1 MQILVPDVNGLTGE
15 QFVALQQ
22 AKKNAGIEGP
32 IEVTDRA
39 TPGNKFTVGAFGAPG
54 TWSLD
59 QLDRA
64 ARTEDRSQNSHGF
77 EDIFDGTELHL
88 DIETYSTVDLKK
100 NTVYRYVE
108 DEHWMILVCSWC
120 IGQGEIHTAYG
131 HEEIS
136 GIPGLFDPTVKKI
149 AHNSDFERINFSAL
163 KGLPVGTYIDPEE
176 YIDTAVLASLWG
188 YPRSLKGFC
197 KVVGGEA
204 KDEAGGRLIN
214 MFSVPNRKGGRTL
227 PEERPADWEA
237 YVEYNRQDVI
247 SMRDNIYRLGKGFPS
262 AEEYEAWITA
272 TRINDRGIKIDTALA
287 GAAHRQYEANKNGD
301 LARVKEI
308 TGLDNPN
315 SVQQFKGW
323 LADQGFEMESID
335 KAHVAELLERDDLPE
350 EVREAVERKQLAALS
365 AATKYVIAQGSTNSD
380 GRLRGTIKYSN
391 ANTGRMCLT
400 GDHEV
405 LTPDGWVR
413 IEDWSGG
420 RIATW
425 NPTGEQIAFSEA
437 KAVHFPYSGEMIHI
451 DSTRI
456 HQISTPDH
464 DMPIRE
470 RDGSIEKVPVSE
482 LEGKRFFHYIRGSR
496 RVTTKV
502 RDDDLRVLLMV
513 QADGTYPADGG
524 VRLAFRKQR
533 KVERCRRLLRGAEL
547 VYVERKD
554 HKTGYTRFTIRAQ
567 DCPLW
572 LLMFKDK
579 TFGPWIFDSN
589 PSIFFEELVFW
600 DGSWAS
606 SGANSAQ
613 YYSTNKTNIDLVQ
626 AFAHLSGMYCRVHQK
641 RVDSRNPNWTPL
653 WIANLWFSPGPGTEF
668 RNGNGRNKWS
678 TSEYSGLVHCA
689 RTTTGFFLVR
699 REGSV
704 WVTGNSG
711 TVLSP
716 HNLPRDHF
724 TDSEGAHDTEAEQAA
739 IDKLLAGVHVGSEDL
754 KKLVRPLLVG
764 PFTVSDYSAIEA
776 RLTAWAAGEDSVL
789 ESFRNGE
796 DIYVATAERMGGAKA
811 GFDRQRGKSAT
822 LGCIAEGSLVL
833 TDRGLVPIE
842 NVGVADKVWDGV
854 EFVRHEGVI
863 YKGQKEVMHYDGL
876 TATPDHKVWASFE
889 GEPRTVRLDYAASC
903 GARLVRTRSGRAPV
917 RMGEDH
923 QSGSSIHPEGLA
935 HADDADRMH
944 WVRTTA
950 VVEPGEPATGPLEGL
965 PVVQQSTRAP
975 EVPGSNPHRG
985 QTAVHESSR
994 SELEALRSEG
1004 NHLRLPFGYRSGA
1017 LDSGEPGGTA
1027 AEARTRSCGQRQR
1040 LCSWESPLGD
1050 ARAEYGQP
1058 ADYDSGRVSTRGL
1071 ALRGGSS
1078 AEEDST
1084 GVLPRTDH
1092 RASASCGE
1100 GKAQELARNRTTVAV
1115 YDIVNAGP
1123 RHRFTVSDVLVHNCG
1138 FGGGAGALLNL
1149 GGAKIYPKGTPDDV
1163 IWKGLTSLVE
1173 TWRVAHPHIVS
1184 WWKQVHT
1191 AFDKGGPASRRI
1203 PVDIEIVGNDRY
1215 VWLPSGRALVYHNC
1229 RREYVQPKDR
1239 NGKPLPYRRR
1249 AWVCDAVVGN
1259 GTQRRIVGGPTQVEN
1274 IIQAIGRDLLTHA
1287 LVNVERAGF
1296 RTVTHVHD
1304 EIVTETTGG
1313 LTVERLSSLMCDLPD
1328 WAEGLPVEAAG
1339 YTTQR
1344 YRKD

>member
-22 AKKNAGIEGP
+22 AKKDAGIVGP

-39 TPGNKFTVGAFGAPG
+39 TPGNRFTVGAFGAPG
-54 TWSLD
+54 TWTLD

-64 ARTEDRSQNSHGF
+64 ARTEGRSQNSYGF
-77 EDIFDGTELHL
+77 EDIFDGSELHL
-88 DIETYSTVDLKK
+88 DIETYSRVDLKK

-108 DEHWMILVCSWC
+108 DEEWMILICSWC

-136 GIPGLFDPTVKKI
+136 GIPGLFDPSVKKI

-163 KGLPVGTYIDPEE
+163 KGLPVGTYINPEE

-227 PEERPADWEA
+227 PEERPADWDA

-287 GAAHRQYEANKNGD
+287 GAAHRQYEANKKAD

-335 KAHVAELLERDDLPE
+335 KAHVAELLEREDLPD

-380 GRLRGTIKYSN
+380 GRIRGTIKYAY
-391 ANTGRMCLT
+391 ANT
-400 GDHEV
+400 
-405 LTPDGWVR
+405 
-413 IEDWSGG
+413 
-420 RIATW
+420 A
-425 NPTGEQIAFSEA
+425 
-437 KAVHFPYSGEMIHI
+437 
-451 DSTRI
+451 
-456 HQISTPDH
+456 
-464 DMPIRE
+464 
-470 RDGSIEKVPVSE
+470 
-482 LEGKRFFHYIRGSR
+482 RF
-496 RVTTKV
+496 
-502 RDDDLRVLLMV
+502 
-513 QADGTYPADGG
+513 
-524 VRLAFRKQR
+524 
-533 KVERCRRLLRGAEL
+533 
-547 VYVERKD
+547 
-554 HKTGYTRFTIRAQ
+554 
-567 DCPLW
+567 
-572 LLMFKDK
+572 
-579 TFGPWIFDSN
+579 
-589 PSIFFEELVFW
+589 
-600 DGSWAS
+600 
-606 SGANSAQ
+606 SGA
-613 YYSTNKTNIDLVQ
+613 
-626 AFAHLSGMYCRVHQK
+626 
-641 RVDSRNPNWTPL
+641 
-653 WIANLWFSPGPGTEF
+653 
-668 RNGNGRNKWS
+668 
-678 TSEYSGLVHCA
+678 
-689 RTTTGFFLVR
+689 
-699 REGSV
+699 
-704 WVTGNSG
+704 
-711 TVLSP
+711 VLSP

-724 TDSEGAHDTEAEQAA
+724 TDAEGEHDTGAEQAA
-739 IDKLLAGVHVGSEDL
+739 IDRLLAGVHVGSEDL
-754 KKLVRPLLVG
+754 KKLVRPLLMG

-796 DIYVATAERMGGAKA
+796 DIYVATAERMGGVKA

-822 LGCIAEGSLVL
+822 LG
-833 TDRGLVPIE
+833 
-842 NVGVADKVWDGV
+842 
-854 EFVRHEGVI
+854 
-863 YKGQKEVMHYDGL
+863 
-876 TATPDHKVWASFE
+876 
-889 GEPRTVRLDYAASC
+889 
-903 GARLVRTRSGRAPV
+903 
-917 RMGEDH
+917 
-923 QSGSSIHPEGLA
+923 
-935 HADDADRMH
+935 
-944 WVRTTA
+944 
-950 VVEPGEPATGPLEGL
+950 
-965 PVVQQSTRAP
+965 
-975 EVPGSNPHRG
+975 
-985 QTAVHESSR
+985 
-994 SELEALRSEG
+994 
-1004 NHLRLPFGYRSGA
+1004 
-1017 LDSGEPGGTA
+1017 
-1027 AEARTRSCGQRQR
+1027 
-1040 LCSWESPLGD
+1040 
-1050 ARAEYGQP
+1050 
-1058 ADYDSGRVSTRGL
+1058 
-1071 ALRGGSS
+1071 
-1078 AEEDST
+1078 
-1084 GVLPRTDH
+1084 
-1092 RASASCGE
+1092 
-1100 GKAQELARNRTTVAV
+1100 
-1115 YDIVNAGP
+1115 
-1123 RHRFTVSDVLVHNCG
+1123 CG

-1149 GGAKIYPKGTPDDV
+1149 GGAKIYPKGTPDEV

-1191 AFDKGGPASRRI
+1191 AFNKGGPASRRI
-1203 PVDIEIVGNDRY
+1203 PVDVEIVGNDRY

-1229 RREYVQPKDR
+1229 HREYVQPKDR

>member
-1 MQILVPDVNGLTGE
+1 MQILVPDVNSLTGE

-22 AKKNAGIEGP
+22 AKKGAGIEGP

-39 TPGNKFTVGAFGAPG
+39 TPGNRFTVGAFGAPG
-54 TWSLD
+54 TWALD

-64 ARTEDRSQNSHGF
+64 ARTEGRSQNSYGF
-77 EDIFDGTELHL
+77 EGIFDGTELHL

-108 DEHWMILVCSWC
+108 DEHWMILICSWC

-131 HEEIS
+131 HKEIKA
-136 GIPGLFDPTVKKI
+136 IPGLFDPAVKKI

-197 KVVGGEA
+197 KTVGGEA

-227 PEERPADWEA
+227 PEERPADWDA

-287 GAAHRQYEANKNGD
+287 GAAHRQYEANKKED

-323 LADQGFEMESID
+323 LAAQGLEMESID
-335 KAHVAELLERDDLPE
+335 KAHVAELLERDDLPD

-391 ANTGRMCLT
+391 ANTGRMT
-400 GDHEV
+400 G
-405 LTPDGWVR
+405 
-413 IEDWSGG
+413 
-420 RIATW
+420 
-425 NPTGEQIAFSEA
+425 
-437 KAVHFPYSGEMIHI
+437 
-451 DSTRI
+451 
-456 HQISTPDH
+456 
-464 DMPIRE
+464 
-470 RDGSIEKVPVSE
+470 
-482 LEGKRFFHYIRGSR
+482 
-496 RVTTKV
+496 VT
-502 RDDDLRVLLMV
+502 
-513 QADGTYPADGG
+513 
-524 VRLAFRKQR
+524 
-533 KVERCRRLLRGAEL
+533 
-547 VYVERKD
+547 
-554 HKTGYTRFTIRAQ
+554 
-567 DCPLW
+567 
-572 LLMFKDK
+572 
-579 TFGPWIFDSN
+579 
-589 PSIFFEELVFW
+589 
-600 DGSWAS
+600 
-606 SGANSAQ
+606 
-613 YYSTNKTNIDLVQ
+613 
-626 AFAHLSGMYCRVHQK
+626 
-641 RVDSRNPNWTPL
+641 
-653 WIANLWFSPGPGTEF
+653 
-668 RNGNGRNKWS
+668 
-678 TSEYSGLVHCA
+678 
-689 RTTTGFFLVR
+689 
-699 REGSV
+699 
-704 WVTGNSG
+704 
-711 TVLSP
+711 LSP

-724 TDSEGAHDTEAEQAA
+724 TDSDGEHDTEAEQTA

-822 LGCIAEGSLVL
+822 LGC
-833 TDRGLVPIE
+833 
-842 NVGVADKVWDGV
+842 
-854 EFVRHEGVI
+854 
-863 YKGQKEVMHYDGL
+863 
-876 TATPDHKVWASFE
+876 
-889 GEPRTVRLDYAASC
+889 
-903 GARLVRTRSGRAPV
+903 
-917 RMGEDH
+917 
-923 QSGSSIHPEGLA
+923 
-935 HADDADRMH
+935 
-944 WVRTTA
+944 
-950 VVEPGEPATGPLEGL
+950 
-965 PVVQQSTRAP
+965 
-975 EVPGSNPHRG
+975 
-985 QTAVHESSR
+985 
-994 SELEALRSEG
+994 
-1004 NHLRLPFGYRSGA
+1004 
-1017 LDSGEPGGTA
+1017 
-1027 AEARTRSCGQRQR
+1027 
-1040 LCSWESPLGD
+1040 
-1050 ARAEYGQP
+1050 
-1058 ADYDSGRVSTRGL
+1058 
-1071 ALRGGSS
+1071 
-1078 AEEDST
+1078 
-1084 GVLPRTDH
+1084 
-1092 RASASCGE
+1092 
-1100 GKAQELARNRTTVAV
+1100 
-1115 YDIVNAGP
+1115 
-1123 RHRFTVSDVLVHNCG
+1123 G

-1203 PVDIEIVGNDRY
+1203 PVDVEIVGNDRY

>member
-1 MQILVPDVNGLTGE
+1 MQIQVPDVNGLTGE
-15 QFVALQQ
+15 QFIALQQ
-22 AKKNAGIEGP
+22 AKKDAGIKGP

-39 TPGNKFTVGAFGAPG
+39 TPGNRFTVGAFGAPG
-54 TWSLD
+54 TWSLE

-64 ARTEDRSQNSHGF
+64 ARTEGRSQNSYGF

-108 DEHWMILVCSWC
+108 DEHWMILICSWC
-120 IGQGEIHTAYG
+120 IGRGEIHTAYG
-131 HEEIS
+131 HEEVS
-136 GIPGLFDPTVKKI
+136 GIPGLFDPAVKKI

-227 PEERPADWEA
+227 PEERPADWDA

-247 SMRDNIYRLGKGFPS
+247 SMRNNIYRLGKGFPS

-287 GAAHRQYEANKNGD
+287 GAAHRQYETNKKRD

-315 SVQQFKGW
+315 SVQQFKSW
-323 LADQGFEMESID
+323 LAEQGVEMESID

-391 ANTGRMCLT
+391 ANTGRMT
-400 GDHEV
+400 G
-405 LTPDGWVR
+405 
-413 IEDWSGG
+413 
-420 RIATW
+420 
-425 NPTGEQIAFSEA
+425 
-437 KAVHFPYSGEMIHI
+437 
-451 DSTRI
+451 
-456 HQISTPDH
+456 
-464 DMPIRE
+464 
-470 RDGSIEKVPVSE
+470 
-482 LEGKRFFHYIRGSR
+482 
-496 RVTTKV
+496 VT
-502 RDDDLRVLLMV
+502 
-513 QADGTYPADGG
+513 
-524 VRLAFRKQR
+524 
-533 KVERCRRLLRGAEL
+533 
-547 VYVERKD
+547 
-554 HKTGYTRFTIRAQ
+554 
-567 DCPLW
+567 
-572 LLMFKDK
+572 
-579 TFGPWIFDSN
+579 
-589 PSIFFEELVFW
+589 
-600 DGSWAS
+600 
-606 SGANSAQ
+606 
-613 YYSTNKTNIDLVQ
+613 
-626 AFAHLSGMYCRVHQK
+626 
-641 RVDSRNPNWTPL
+641 
-653 WIANLWFSPGPGTEF
+653 
-668 RNGNGRNKWS
+668 
-678 TSEYSGLVHCA
+678 
-689 RTTTGFFLVR
+689 
-699 REGSV
+699 
-704 WVTGNSG
+704 
-711 TVLSP
+711 LSP
-716 HNLPRDHF
+716 HNLRRDHF
-724 TDSEGAHDTEAEQAA
+724 TDAEGEHDTEAEQVA

-789 ESFRNGE
+789 ESFRKGE
-796 DIYVATAERMGGAKA
+796 DIYVATAERMGGEKA

-822 LGCIAEGSLVL
+822 LG
-833 TDRGLVPIE
+833 
-842 NVGVADKVWDGV
+842 
-854 EFVRHEGVI
+854 
-863 YKGQKEVMHYDGL
+863 
-876 TATPDHKVWASFE
+876 
-889 GEPRTVRLDYAASC
+889 
-903 GARLVRTRSGRAPV
+903 
-917 RMGEDH
+917 
-923 QSGSSIHPEGLA
+923 
-935 HADDADRMH
+935 
-944 WVRTTA
+944 
-950 VVEPGEPATGPLEGL
+950 
-965 PVVQQSTRAP
+965 
-975 EVPGSNPHRG
+975 
-985 QTAVHESSR
+985 
-994 SELEALRSEG
+994 
-1004 NHLRLPFGYRSGA
+1004 
-1017 LDSGEPGGTA
+1017 
-1027 AEARTRSCGQRQR
+1027 
-1040 LCSWESPLGD
+1040 
-1050 ARAEYGQP
+1050 
-1058 ADYDSGRVSTRGL
+1058 
-1071 ALRGGSS
+1071 
-1078 AEEDST
+1078 
-1084 GVLPRTDH
+1084 
-1092 RASASCGE
+1092 
-1100 GKAQELARNRTTVAV
+1100 
-1115 YDIVNAGP
+1115 
-1123 RHRFTVSDVLVHNCG
+1123 CG

-1163 IWKGLTSLVE
+1163 IWEGLTSLVE

-1203 PVDIEIVGNDRY
+1203 PVDVEIVGNDRY

>member
-15 QFVALQQ
+15 QFVVLQQ
-22 AKKNAGIEGP
+22 AKKDAGIEGP
-32 IEVTDRA
+32 IEVTERA
-39 TPGNKFTVGAFGAPG
+39 TPGNRFTAGAFGAPG
-54 TWSLD
+54 TWTLD

-64 ARTEDRSQNSHGF
+64 ARTEGRSQNSYGF
-77 EDIFDGTELHL
+77 ESIFDGTELHL

-108 DEHWMILVCSWC
+108 DEEWMILICSWC

-131 HEEIS
+131 HEEIKA
-136 GIPGLFDPTVKKI
+136 IPGLFDPAVKKI

-227 PEERPADWEA
+227 PEERPSDWDA

-262 AEEYEAWITA
+262 AEEYEAWVTA

-287 GAAHRQYEANKNGD
+287 GAAHRQYEANKKRD

-335 KAHVAELLERDDLPE
+335 KAHVAELLERDDLPD

-365 AATKYVIAQGSTNSD
+365 AATKYVIARGSTNSD
-380 GRLRGTIKYSN
+380 SRLRGTIKYSN
-391 ANTGRMCLT
+391 ANTGRMT
-400 GDHEV
+400 GV
-405 LTPDGWVR
+405 TL
-413 IEDWSGG
+413 
-420 RIATW
+420 
-425 NPTGEQIAFSEA
+425 
-437 KAVHFPYSGEMIHI
+437 
-451 DSTRI
+451 
-456 HQISTPDH
+456 
-464 DMPIRE
+464 
-470 RDGSIEKVPVSE
+470 SI
-482 LEGKRFFHYIRGSR
+482 
-496 RVTTKV
+496 
-502 RDDDLRVLLMV
+502 
-513 QADGTYPADGG
+513 Q
-524 VRLAFRKQR
+524 
-533 KVERCRRLLRGAEL
+533 
-547 VYVERKD
+547 
-554 HKTGYTRFTIRAQ
+554 
-567 DCPLW
+567 
-572 LLMFKDK
+572 
-579 TFGPWIFDSN
+579 
-589 PSIFFEELVFW
+589 
-600 DGSWAS
+600 
-606 SGANSAQ
+606 
-613 YYSTNKTNIDLVQ
+613 
-626 AFAHLSGMYCRVHQK
+626 
-641 RVDSRNPNWTPL
+641 
-653 WIANLWFSPGPGTEF
+653 
-668 RNGNGRNKWS
+668 
-678 TSEYSGLVHCA
+678 
-689 RTTTGFFLVR
+689 
-699 REGSV
+699 
-704 WVTGNSG
+704 
-711 TVLSP
+711 
-716 HNLPRDHF
+716 NLPRDHF
-724 TDSEGAHDTEAEQAA
+724 TDSEGEHDTEAEQAA

-863 YKGQKEVMHYDGL
+863 YKGQKEVMHYGGL

-889 GEPRTVRLDYAASC
+889 GEPRAVRLDYAASC
-903 GARLVRTRSGRAPV
+903 GARLIRTGSSRAPV
-917 RMGEDH
+917 RLGEDH
-923 QSGSSIHPEGLA
+923 QPGGALHPEGLA
-935 HADDADRMH
+935 HTDDADRVH
-944 WVRTTA
+944 RVRTTA
-950 VVEPGEPATGPLEGL
+950 VVEPGKPALGQLEGL

-975 EVPGSNPHRG
+975 EVPGSNPNRS
-985 QTAVHESSR
+985 QAEVHKPPR
-994 SELEALRSEG
+994 PELETLRSTW
-1004 NHLRLPFGYRSGA
+1004 NHLRFPLGDSGWT
-1017 LDSGEPGGTA
+1017 LDSGEFRRASTK
-1027 AEARTRSCGQRQR
+1027 ARAGSRGQQQGI
-1040 LCSWESPLGD
+1040 CSGEPSMGD
-1050 ARAEYGQP
+1050 ALAEHGQQAEYR
-1058 ADYDSGRVSTRGL
+1058 SGGVPTRGL
-1071 ALRGGSS
+1071 ALCGGRS
-1078 AEEDST
+1078 AEEDSP
-1084 GVLPRTDH
+1084 GVLPRGDH
-1092 RASASCGE
+1092 RACTTCGE
-1100 GKAQELARNRTTVAV
+1100 GETQELENDRTTVAV
-1115 YDIVNAGP
+1115 YDILNAGP

-1149 GGAKIYPKGTPDDV
+1149 GGAKIYPKGTPDEV
-1163 IWKGLTSLVE
+1163 IWEGLTSLVE

-1203 PVDIEIVGNDRY
+1203 PVDVEIVGNDRY

>member
-1 MQILVPDVNGLTGE
+1 MQILIPDINSLTGE

-22 AKKNAGIEGP
+22 AKKDAGVEGP

-39 TPGNKFTVGAFGAPG
+39 TPGNRFTVGAFGAPG
-54 TWSLD
+54 TWSLN

-64 ARTEDRSQNSHGF
+64 ARTEGRSQNPYGF

-108 DEHWMILVCSWC
+108 DEHWMILICSWC

-131 HEEIS
+131 HEEIKA
-136 GIPGLFDPTVKKI
+136 IPGLFNPAVKKI

-227 PEERPADWEA
+227 PEERPADWDA

-262 AEEYEAWITA
+262 AEEYEAWITV

-287 GAAHRQYEANKNGD
+287 GAAHRQYEANKKED

-323 LADQGFEMESID
+323 LATQGFEMESID
-335 KAHVAELLERDDLPE
+335 KAHVAELLERDDLPD

-391 ANTGRMCLT
+391 ANTGRMT
-400 GDHEV
+400 G
-405 LTPDGWVR
+405 
-413 IEDWSGG
+413 
-420 RIATW
+420 
-425 NPTGEQIAFSEA
+425 
-437 KAVHFPYSGEMIHI
+437 
-451 DSTRI
+451 
-456 HQISTPDH
+456 
-464 DMPIRE
+464 
-470 RDGSIEKVPVSE
+470 
-482 LEGKRFFHYIRGSR
+482 
-496 RVTTKV
+496 VT
-502 RDDDLRVLLMV
+502 
-513 QADGTYPADGG
+513 
-524 VRLAFRKQR
+524 
-533 KVERCRRLLRGAEL
+533 
-547 VYVERKD
+547 
-554 HKTGYTRFTIRAQ
+554 
-567 DCPLW
+567 
-572 LLMFKDK
+572 
-579 TFGPWIFDSN
+579 
-589 PSIFFEELVFW
+589 
-600 DGSWAS
+600 
-606 SGANSAQ
+606 
-613 YYSTNKTNIDLVQ
+613 
-626 AFAHLSGMYCRVHQK
+626 
-641 RVDSRNPNWTPL
+641 
-653 WIANLWFSPGPGTEF
+653 
-668 RNGNGRNKWS
+668 
-678 TSEYSGLVHCA
+678 
-689 RTTTGFFLVR
+689 
-699 REGSV
+699 
-704 WVTGNSG
+704 
-711 TVLSP
+711 LSP

-724 TDSEGAHDTEAEQAA
+724 TDAEGEHDTEAEQAA

-754 KKLVRPLLVG
+754 KKLVRPLLIG

-776 RLTAWAAGEDSVL
+776 RLTAWAAGEDEVL
-789 ESFRNGE
+789 DAFREGK
-796 DIYVATAERMGGAKA
+796 DIYVATAERMGGEKA
-811 GFDRQRGKSAT
+811 GFDRQRGKAAT
-822 LGCIAEGSLVL
+822 LG
-833 TDRGLVPIE
+833 
-842 NVGVADKVWDGV
+842 
-854 EFVRHEGVI
+854 
-863 YKGQKEVMHYDGL
+863 
-876 TATPDHKVWASFE
+876 
-889 GEPRTVRLDYAASC
+889 
-903 GARLVRTRSGRAPV
+903 
-917 RMGEDH
+917 
-923 QSGSSIHPEGLA
+923 
-935 HADDADRMH
+935 
-944 WVRTTA
+944 
-950 VVEPGEPATGPLEGL
+950 
-965 PVVQQSTRAP
+965 
-975 EVPGSNPHRG
+975 
-985 QTAVHESSR
+985 
-994 SELEALRSEG
+994 
-1004 NHLRLPFGYRSGA
+1004 
-1017 LDSGEPGGTA
+1017 
-1027 AEARTRSCGQRQR
+1027 
-1040 LCSWESPLGD
+1040 
-1050 ARAEYGQP
+1050 
-1058 ADYDSGRVSTRGL
+1058 
-1071 ALRGGSS
+1071 
-1078 AEEDST
+1078 
-1084 GVLPRTDH
+1084 
-1092 RASASCGE
+1092 
-1100 GKAQELARNRTTVAV
+1100 
-1115 YDIVNAGP
+1115 
-1123 RHRFTVSDVLVHNCG
+1123 CG

-1163 IWKGLTSLVE
+1163 IWAGLTSLVE

-1191 AFDKGGPASRRI
+1191 AFDRGGPASRRI
-1203 PVDIEIVGNDRY
+1203 PVDVEIVGNDRY

-1304 EIVTETTGG
+1304 EIVTETTSG

>member
-1 MQILVPDVNGLTGE
+1 MQILVPDVNSLTGE

-22 AKKNAGIEGP
+22 AKKDAGIESP
-32 IEVTDRA
+32 IEVTNRA
-39 TPGNKFTVGAFGAPG
+39 APGNRFTVGAFGAPG
-54 TWSLD
+54 TWMLD

-64 ARTEDRSQNSHGF
+64 ARTEGRSSGTYGF

-108 DEHWMILVCSWC
+108 DEHWMILICSWC

-136 GIPGLFDPTVKKI
+136 GIPGLFDPAVKKI
-149 AHNSDFERINFSAL
+149 AHNSDFERINFSTL

-227 PEERPADWEA
+227 PEERPADWDA

-272 TRINDRGIKIDTALA
+272 TRINDRGIKIDTVLA
-287 GAAHRQYEANKNGD
+287 GAAHRQYEANKKKD

-323 LADQGFEMESID
+323 LADRGFEMESID
-335 KAHVAELLERDDLPE
+335 KAHVAELLERDDLPD
-350 EVREAVERKQLAALS
+350 EVREAVERKQLAAMS

-391 ANTGRMCLT
+391 ANTGRMT
-400 GDHEV
+400 G
-405 LTPDGWVR
+405 
-413 IEDWSGG
+413 
-420 RIATW
+420 
-425 NPTGEQIAFSEA
+425 
-437 KAVHFPYSGEMIHI
+437 
-451 DSTRI
+451 
-456 HQISTPDH
+456 
-464 DMPIRE
+464 
-470 RDGSIEKVPVSE
+470 
-482 LEGKRFFHYIRGSR
+482 
-496 RVTTKV
+496 VT
-502 RDDDLRVLLMV
+502 
-513 QADGTYPADGG
+513 
-524 VRLAFRKQR
+524 
-533 KVERCRRLLRGAEL
+533 
-547 VYVERKD
+547 
-554 HKTGYTRFTIRAQ
+554 
-567 DCPLW
+567 
-572 LLMFKDK
+572 
-579 TFGPWIFDSN
+579 
-589 PSIFFEELVFW
+589 
-600 DGSWAS
+600 
-606 SGANSAQ
+606 
-613 YYSTNKTNIDLVQ
+613 
-626 AFAHLSGMYCRVHQK
+626 
-641 RVDSRNPNWTPL
+641 
-653 WIANLWFSPGPGTEF
+653 
-668 RNGNGRNKWS
+668 
-678 TSEYSGLVHCA
+678 
-689 RTTTGFFLVR
+689 
-699 REGSV
+699 
-704 WVTGNSG
+704 
-711 TVLSP
+711 LSP

-724 TDSEGAHDTEAEQAA
+724 TDAEGEHDTEAEQVA

-776 RLTAWAAGEDSVL
+776 RLTAWAAGEDEVL
-789 ESFRNGE
+789 DAFREGK
-796 DIYVATAERMGGAKA
+796 DIYVATAERMGGEKA
-811 GFDRQRGKSAT
+811 GFDRQRGKAAT
-822 LGCIAEGSLVL
+822 LG
-833 TDRGLVPIE
+833 
-842 NVGVADKVWDGV
+842 
-854 EFVRHEGVI
+854 
-863 YKGQKEVMHYDGL
+863 
-876 TATPDHKVWASFE
+876 
-889 GEPRTVRLDYAASC
+889 
-903 GARLVRTRSGRAPV
+903 
-917 RMGEDH
+917 
-923 QSGSSIHPEGLA
+923 
-935 HADDADRMH
+935 
-944 WVRTTA
+944 
-950 VVEPGEPATGPLEGL
+950 
-965 PVVQQSTRAP
+965 
-975 EVPGSNPHRG
+975 
-985 QTAVHESSR
+985 
-994 SELEALRSEG
+994 
-1004 NHLRLPFGYRSGA
+1004 
-1017 LDSGEPGGTA
+1017 
-1027 AEARTRSCGQRQR
+1027 
-1040 LCSWESPLGD
+1040 
-1050 ARAEYGQP
+1050 
-1058 ADYDSGRVSTRGL
+1058 
-1071 ALRGGSS
+1071 
-1078 AEEDST
+1078 
-1084 GVLPRTDH
+1084 
-1092 RASASCGE
+1092 
-1100 GKAQELARNRTTVAV
+1100 
-1115 YDIVNAGP
+1115 
-1123 RHRFTVSDVLVHNCG
+1123 CG

-1149 GGAKIYPKGTPDDV
+1149 GGAKIYPKCTPEDV
-1163 IWKGLTSLVE
+1163 IWEGLTSLVE

-1191 AFDKGGPASRRI
+1191 AFDKGGPASQRI
-1203 PVDIEIVGNDRY
+1203 PVDVEIVGNDRY

>member
-15 QFVALQQ
+15 QFVELQQ
-22 AKKNAGIEGP
+22 AKKEAGIEGP
-32 IEVTDRA
+32 IEVTERV
-39 TPGNKFTVGAFGAPG
+39 TPGNRFTVGAFGAPG
-54 TWSLD
+54 TWMLD

-64 ARTEDRSQNSHGF
+64 ARTEGRSQNSYGF

-108 DEHWMILVCSWC
+108 DEHWMILICSWC

-136 GIPGLFDPTVKKI
+136 GIPGLFDPAVKKI

-227 PEERPADWEA
+227 PEERPADWDA

-287 GAAHRQYEANKNGD
+287 GAAHRQYEANKKKD

-308 TGLDNPN
+308 TGLANPN

-335 KAHVAELLERDDLPE
+335 KAHVAELLERDDLPD

-391 ANTGRMCLT
+391 ANTGRMT
-400 GDHEV
+400 G
-405 LTPDGWVR
+405 
-413 IEDWSGG
+413 
-420 RIATW
+420 
-425 NPTGEQIAFSEA
+425 
-437 KAVHFPYSGEMIHI
+437 
-451 DSTRI
+451 
-456 HQISTPDH
+456 
-464 DMPIRE
+464 
-470 RDGSIEKVPVSE
+470 
-482 LEGKRFFHYIRGSR
+482 
-496 RVTTKV
+496 VT
-502 RDDDLRVLLMV
+502 
-513 QADGTYPADGG
+513 
-524 VRLAFRKQR
+524 
-533 KVERCRRLLRGAEL
+533 
-547 VYVERKD
+547 
-554 HKTGYTRFTIRAQ
+554 
-567 DCPLW
+567 
-572 LLMFKDK
+572 
-579 TFGPWIFDSN
+579 
-589 PSIFFEELVFW
+589 
-600 DGSWAS
+600 
-606 SGANSAQ
+606 
-613 YYSTNKTNIDLVQ
+613 
-626 AFAHLSGMYCRVHQK
+626 
-641 RVDSRNPNWTPL
+641 
-653 WIANLWFSPGPGTEF
+653 
-668 RNGNGRNKWS
+668 
-678 TSEYSGLVHCA
+678 
-689 RTTTGFFLVR
+689 
-699 REGSV
+699 
-704 WVTGNSG
+704 
-711 TVLSP
+711 LSP

-724 TDSEGAHDTEAEQAA
+724 TDTEGEHDTEAEQAA

-754 KKLVRPLLVG
+754 KKLVRPLLMG

-796 DIYVATAERMGGAKA
+796 DIYVATAERMGGEKA

-833 TDRGLVPIE
+833 TNRGLVPIE
-842 NVGVADKVWDGV
+842 NVGIADKVWDGV
-854 EFVRHEGVI
+854 EFVRHEGVV
-863 YKGQKEVMHYDGL
+863 YKGQKEVMYYGGL
-876 TATPDHKVWASFE
+876 AATPDHEVWASID
-889 GEPRTVRLDYAASC
+889 GEPRAVRLDYAASS
-903 GARLVRTRSGRAPV
+903 GSHLVRTGSSGAPI
-917 RMGEDH
+917 RLGEDH
-923 QSGSSIHPEGLA
+923 QCRSALHPEGLA
-935 HADDADRMH
+935 HSDDADRVH
-944 WVRTTA
+944 GLWSAA
-950 VVEPGEPATGPLEGL
+950 VDEPGEPTFGALEGL
-965 PVVQQSTRAP
+965 SVVQQPADSS
-975 EVPGSNPHRG
+975 EVSRSDSHGG
-985 QTAVHESSR
+985 QTTMHESER
-994 SELEALRSEG
+994 SELESVRGSG
-1004 NHLRLPFGYRSGA
+1004 NHLRFPVCNGGRTV
-1017 LDSGEPGGTA
+1017 DSGESGRATP
-1027 AEARTRSCGQRQR
+1027 EVRTRSCGQQSGVCPR
-1040 LCSWESPLGD
+1040 ESPMGYSE
-1050 ARAEYGQP
+1050 AERGQS
-1058 ADYDSGRVSTRGL
+1058 AEHDSGGVQTRGV
-1071 ALRGGSS
+1071 AVRCGCSTEETSRGFHSGTNHR
-1078 AEEDST
+1078 T
-1084 GVLPRTDH
+1084 GATG
-1092 RASASCGE
+1092 CEGE
-1100 GKAQELARNRTTVAV
+1100 AQKLARNRATVAV
-1115 YDIVNAGP
+1115 YDILNAGP

-1163 IWKGLTSLVE
+1163 IWEGLSSLVE

-1203 PVDIEIVGNDRY
+1203 PVDVEIVGNDRY

-1259 GTQRRIVGGPTQVEN
+1259 GTQRRIIGGPTQVEN

>member
-22 AKKNAGIEGP
+22 TKKDAGIEGP

-39 TPGNKFTVGAFGAPG
+39 KPGNRFTVGAFGAPG
-54 TWSLD
+54 TWSLA

-64 ARTEDRSQNSHGF
+64 ARTEGRSQNSYGF

-88 DIETYSTVDLKK
+88 DIETYSAVDLKK

-108 DEHWMILVCSWC
+108 DEHWMILICSWC

-131 HEEIS
+131 HEEVS
-136 GIPGLFDPTVKKI
+136 GIPGLFDPAVKKI

-163 KGLPVGTYIDPEE
+163 KGLPVGTYINPEE

-227 PEERPADWEA
+227 PEERPADWDA

-287 GAAHRQYEANKNGD
+287 GAAHRQYEANKKGD

-335 KAHVAELLERDDLPE
+335 KAHVAELLERDDLPD

-391 ANTGRMCLT
+391 ANTGRMT
-400 GDHEV
+400 G
-405 LTPDGWVR
+405 
-413 IEDWSGG
+413 
-420 RIATW
+420 
-425 NPTGEQIAFSEA
+425 
-437 KAVHFPYSGEMIHI
+437 
-451 DSTRI
+451 
-456 HQISTPDH
+456 
-464 DMPIRE
+464 
-470 RDGSIEKVPVSE
+470 
-482 LEGKRFFHYIRGSR
+482 
-496 RVTTKV
+496 VT
-502 RDDDLRVLLMV
+502 
-513 QADGTYPADGG
+513 
-524 VRLAFRKQR
+524 
-533 KVERCRRLLRGAEL
+533 
-547 VYVERKD
+547 
-554 HKTGYTRFTIRAQ
+554 
-567 DCPLW
+567 
-572 LLMFKDK
+572 
-579 TFGPWIFDSN
+579 
-589 PSIFFEELVFW
+589 
-600 DGSWAS
+600 
-606 SGANSAQ
+606 
-613 YYSTNKTNIDLVQ
+613 
-626 AFAHLSGMYCRVHQK
+626 
-641 RVDSRNPNWTPL
+641 
-653 WIANLWFSPGPGTEF
+653 
-668 RNGNGRNKWS
+668 
-678 TSEYSGLVHCA
+678 
-689 RTTTGFFLVR
+689 
-699 REGSV
+699 
-704 WVTGNSG
+704 
-711 TVLSP
+711 LSP

-724 TDSEGAHDTEAEQAA
+724 TDAEGEHDTEAEQAA

-789 ESFRNGE
+789 EAFREGK
-796 DIYVATAERMGGAKA
+796 DIYVATAERMGGEKA
-811 GFDRQRGKSAT
+811 GFDRQRGKGAV
-822 LGCIAEGSLVL
+822 LGC
-833 TDRGLVPIE
+833 
-842 NVGVADKVWDGV
+842 
-854 EFVRHEGVI
+854 
-863 YKGQKEVMHYDGL
+863 
-876 TATPDHKVWASFE
+876 
-889 GEPRTVRLDYAASC
+889 
-903 GARLVRTRSGRAPV
+903 
-917 RMGEDH
+917 
-923 QSGSSIHPEGLA
+923 
-935 HADDADRMH
+935 
-944 WVRTTA
+944 
-950 VVEPGEPATGPLEGL
+950 
-965 PVVQQSTRAP
+965 
-975 EVPGSNPHRG
+975 
-985 QTAVHESSR
+985 
-994 SELEALRSEG
+994 
-1004 NHLRLPFGYRSGA
+1004 GY
-1017 LDSGEPGGTA
+1017 
-1027 AEARTRSCGQRQR
+1027 
-1040 LCSWESPLGD
+1040 
-1050 ARAEYGQP
+1050 
-1058 ADYDSGRVSTRGL
+1058 
-1071 ALRGGSS
+1071 
-1078 AEEDST
+1078 
-1084 GVLPRTDH
+1084 
-1092 RASASCGE
+1092 
-1100 GKAQELARNRTTVAV
+1100 
-1115 YDIVNAGP
+1115 
-1123 RHRFTVSDVLVHNCG
+1123 
-1138 FGGGAGALLNL
+1138 GGGAGALLNL
-1149 GGAKIYPKGTPDDV
+1149 GGAKMYPKGTPDDV
-1163 IWKGLTSLVE
+1163 IWEGLTTIVNA
-1173 TWRVAHPHIVS
+1173 WRVAHPHIVS

-1191 AFDKGGPASRRI
+1191 AFDRGGPASKRI
-1203 PVDIEIVGNDRY
+1203 PVDVEIVGNDRY

-1229 RREYVQPKDR
+1229 KREYVQPKDR

>member
-1 MQILVPDVNGLTGE
+1 MQILVPDINGLTGE

-22 AKKNAGIEGP
+22 AKKDAGIEGP
-32 IEVTDRA
+32 IEVVDRA
-39 TPGNKFTVGAFGAPG
+39 TPGNRFTVGAFGAPG
-54 TWSLD
+54 TWSLE

-64 ARTEDRSQNSHGF
+64 ARTEGRSSRTYGF

-88 DIETYSTVDLKK
+88 DIETYSRVDLKK

-108 DEHWMILVCSWC
+108 DEHWMILICSWC
-120 IGQGEIHTAYG
+120 IGEGEIHTAYG
-131 HEEIS
+131 REEIS
-136 GIPGLFDPTVKKI
+136 GIPGLFDPAVRKI

-227 PEERPADWEA
+227 PEERPADWDA

-287 GAAHRQYEANKNGD
+287 GAAHRQYEANKKTD

-335 KAHVAELLERDDLPE
+335 KAHVAELLEREDLPD

-391 ANTGRMCLT
+391 ANTGRMT
-400 GDHEV
+400 G
-405 LTPDGWVR
+405 
-413 IEDWSGG
+413 
-420 RIATW
+420 
-425 NPTGEQIAFSEA
+425 
-437 KAVHFPYSGEMIHI
+437 
-451 DSTRI
+451 
-456 HQISTPDH
+456 
-464 DMPIRE
+464 
-470 RDGSIEKVPVSE
+470 
-482 LEGKRFFHYIRGSR
+482 
-496 RVTTKV
+496 VT
-502 RDDDLRVLLMV
+502 
-513 QADGTYPADGG
+513 
-524 VRLAFRKQR
+524 
-533 KVERCRRLLRGAEL
+533 
-547 VYVERKD
+547 
-554 HKTGYTRFTIRAQ
+554 
-567 DCPLW
+567 
-572 LLMFKDK
+572 
-579 TFGPWIFDSN
+579 
-589 PSIFFEELVFW
+589 
-600 DGSWAS
+600 
-606 SGANSAQ
+606 
-613 YYSTNKTNIDLVQ
+613 
-626 AFAHLSGMYCRVHQK
+626 
-641 RVDSRNPNWTPL
+641 
-653 WIANLWFSPGPGTEF
+653 
-668 RNGNGRNKWS
+668 
-678 TSEYSGLVHCA
+678 
-689 RTTTGFFLVR
+689 
-699 REGSV
+699 
-704 WVTGNSG
+704 
-711 TVLSP
+711 LSP

-724 TDSEGAHDTEAEQAA
+724 TDAEGEHDTEAEQAA
-739 IDKLLAGVHVGSEDL
+739 IDKLLAGVPVGSKDL
-754 KKLVRPLLVG
+754 KKLVRPLLMG

-796 DIYVATAERMGGAKA
+796 DVYTATAERMGGLKA
-811 GFDRQRGKSAT
+811 GFDRQRGKAT
-822 LGCIAEGSLVL
+822 VLGC
-833 TDRGLVPIE
+833 
-842 NVGVADKVWDGV
+842 
-854 EFVRHEGVI
+854 
-863 YKGQKEVMHYDGL
+863 
-876 TATPDHKVWASFE
+876 
-889 GEPRTVRLDYAASC
+889 
-903 GARLVRTRSGRAPV
+903 
-917 RMGEDH
+917 
-923 QSGSSIHPEGLA
+923 
-935 HADDADRMH
+935 
-944 WVRTTA
+944 
-950 VVEPGEPATGPLEGL
+950 
-965 PVVQQSTRAP
+965 
-975 EVPGSNPHRG
+975 
-985 QTAVHESSR
+985 
-994 SELEALRSEG
+994 
-1004 NHLRLPFGYRSGA
+1004 GY
-1017 LDSGEPGGTA
+1017 
-1027 AEARTRSCGQRQR
+1027 
-1040 LCSWESPLGD
+1040 
-1050 ARAEYGQP
+1050 
-1058 ADYDSGRVSTRGL
+1058 
-1071 ALRGGSS
+1071 
-1078 AEEDST
+1078 
-1084 GVLPRTDH
+1084 
-1092 RASASCGE
+1092 
-1100 GKAQELARNRTTVAV
+1100 
-1115 YDIVNAGP
+1115 
-1123 RHRFTVSDVLVHNCG
+1123 
-1138 FGGGAGALLNL
+1138 GGGAGALLNL
-1149 GGAKIYPKGTPDDV
+1149 GGAKIYPKDTPDDV
-1163 IWKGLTSLVE
+1163 IWEGLTSLVE

-1203 PVDIEIVGNDRY
+1203 PVDVEIVGNDRY

-1287 LVNVERAGF
+1287 LINVERAGF

>member
-15 QFVALQQ
+15 QFVTLQQ
-22 AKKNAGIEGP
+22 AKKDAGIKGP

-39 TPGNKFTVGAFGAPG
+39 TPGNRFTVGAFGAPG
-54 TWSLD
+54 TWTLD

-64 ARTEDRSQNSHGF
+64 ARTEGRSQNSYGF
-77 EDIFDGTELHL
+77 EDIFDGAELHL

-108 DEHWMILVCSWC
+108 DEHWMILICSWC

-131 HEEIS
+131 HEEIKA
-136 GIPGLFDPTVKKI
+136 IPGLFDPAVKKI

-163 KGLPVGTYIDPEE
+163 RGLPVGTYIDPEE

-214 MFSVPNRKGGRTL
+214 LFSVPNRKGGRTL
-227 PEERPADWEA
+227 PEERPADWNA

-287 GAAHRQYEANKNGD
+287 GAANRQYEANKKKD
-301 LARVKEI
+301 LTRVKEI

-323 LADQGFEMESID
+323 LAEQGFEMESID
-335 KAHVAELLERDDLPE
+335 KAHVAELLERDDLPD

-391 ANTGRMCLT
+391 ANTGRMT
-400 GDHEV
+400 G
-405 LTPDGWVR
+405 
-413 IEDWSGG
+413 
-420 RIATW
+420 
-425 NPTGEQIAFSEA
+425 
-437 KAVHFPYSGEMIHI
+437 
-451 DSTRI
+451 
-456 HQISTPDH
+456 
-464 DMPIRE
+464 
-470 RDGSIEKVPVSE
+470 
-482 LEGKRFFHYIRGSR
+482 
-496 RVTTKV
+496 VT
-502 RDDDLRVLLMV
+502 
-513 QADGTYPADGG
+513 
-524 VRLAFRKQR
+524 
-533 KVERCRRLLRGAEL
+533 
-547 VYVERKD
+547 
-554 HKTGYTRFTIRAQ
+554 
-567 DCPLW
+567 
-572 LLMFKDK
+572 
-579 TFGPWIFDSN
+579 
-589 PSIFFEELVFW
+589 
-600 DGSWAS
+600 
-606 SGANSAQ
+606 
-613 YYSTNKTNIDLVQ
+613 
-626 AFAHLSGMYCRVHQK
+626 
-641 RVDSRNPNWTPL
+641 
-653 WIANLWFSPGPGTEF
+653 
-668 RNGNGRNKWS
+668 
-678 TSEYSGLVHCA
+678 
-689 RTTTGFFLVR
+689 
-699 REGSV
+699 
-704 WVTGNSG
+704 
-711 TVLSP
+711 LSP

-724 TDSEGAHDTEAEQAA
+724 TDADGEHDTEAEQEA
-739 IDKLLAGVHVGSEDL
+739 IDKLLAGVPVGSEDL
-754 KKLVRPLLVG
+754 KKLVRPLLMG

-796 DIYVATAERMGGAKA
+796 DIYVATAERMGGEKA

-822 LGCIAEGSLVL
+822 LG
-833 TDRGLVPIE
+833 
-842 NVGVADKVWDGV
+842 
-854 EFVRHEGVI
+854 
-863 YKGQKEVMHYDGL
+863 
-876 TATPDHKVWASFE
+876 
-889 GEPRTVRLDYAASC
+889 
-903 GARLVRTRSGRAPV
+903 
-917 RMGEDH
+917 
-923 QSGSSIHPEGLA
+923 
-935 HADDADRMH
+935 
-944 WVRTTA
+944 
-950 VVEPGEPATGPLEGL
+950 
-965 PVVQQSTRAP
+965 
-975 EVPGSNPHRG
+975 
-985 QTAVHESSR
+985 
-994 SELEALRSEG
+994 
-1004 NHLRLPFGYRSGA
+1004 
-1017 LDSGEPGGTA
+1017 
-1027 AEARTRSCGQRQR
+1027 
-1040 LCSWESPLGD
+1040 
-1050 ARAEYGQP
+1050 
-1058 ADYDSGRVSTRGL
+1058 
-1071 ALRGGSS
+1071 
-1078 AEEDST
+1078 
-1084 GVLPRTDH
+1084 
-1092 RASASCGE
+1092 
-1100 GKAQELARNRTTVAV
+1100 
-1115 YDIVNAGP
+1115 
-1123 RHRFTVSDVLVHNCG
+1123 CG

-1149 GGAKIYPKGTPDDV
+1149 GGAKIYPKGTPDGV
-1163 IWKGLTSLVE
+1163 IWAGLTSLVE

-1203 PVDIEIVGNDRY
+1203 PVDVEIVGNDRY

-1313 LTVERLSSLMCDLPD
+1313 LTVERLSLLMCDLPD

>member
-22 AKKNAGIEGP
+22 AKKAAGIEGP

-39 TPGNKFTVGAFGAPG
+39 TPGNRFTVGAFGAPG
-54 TWSLD
+54 TWSLN

-64 ARTEDRSQNSHGF
+64 ARTEGRSQNSYGF
-77 EDIFDGTELHL
+77 ENIFDGTELHL
-88 DIETYSTVDLKK
+88 DIETYSRVDLKK

-108 DEHWMILVCSWC
+108 DEEWMILICSWC
-120 IGQGEIHTAYG
+120 IGRGEIHTAYG
-131 HEEIS
+131 HEEVS
-136 GIPGLFDPTVKKI
+136 GIPGLFDPAVKKI

-227 PEERPADWEA
+227 PEERPVDWDA

-287 GAAHRQYEANKNGD
+287 GAAHRQYEANKARD

-308 TGLDNPN
+308 TRLNNPN

-335 KAHVAELLERDDLPE
+335 KAHVAELLEREDLPD
-350 EVREAVERKQLAALS
+350 EVREATERKQLAALS

-400 GDHEV
+400 GDHEI
-405 LTPDGWVR
+405 LTPSGWVR
-413 IEDWSGG
+413 IEDWTGG

-437 KAVHFPYSGEMIHI
+437 EAVHFPYSGEMIHI

-470 RDGSIEKVPVSE
+470 RDGSIEKVPIFE

-502 RDDDLRVLLMV
+502 RDNDLRVLLMV

-547 VYVERKD
+547 VYAERKD
-554 HKTGYTRFTIRAQ
+554 RKTGYTRFTIRAQ

-600 DGSWAS
+600 GGSWAS

-668 RNGNGRNKWS
+668 RNGNGRNQWS

-724 TDSEGAHDTEAEQAA
+724 TDTDGEHDTEAEQAA

-754 KKLVRPLLVG
+754 KKLVRPLLMG

-822 LGCIAEGSLVL
+822 LGC
-833 TDRGLVPIE
+833 
-842 NVGVADKVWDGV
+842 
-854 EFVRHEGVI
+854 
-863 YKGQKEVMHYDGL
+863 
-876 TATPDHKVWASFE
+876 
-889 GEPRTVRLDYAASC
+889 
-903 GARLVRTRSGRAPV
+903 
-917 RMGEDH
+917 
-923 QSGSSIHPEGLA
+923 
-935 HADDADRMH
+935 
-944 WVRTTA
+944 
-950 VVEPGEPATGPLEGL
+950 
-965 PVVQQSTRAP
+965 
-975 EVPGSNPHRG
+975 
-985 QTAVHESSR
+985 
-994 SELEALRSEG
+994 
-1004 NHLRLPFGYRSGA
+1004 
-1017 LDSGEPGGTA
+1017 
-1027 AEARTRSCGQRQR
+1027 
-1040 LCSWESPLGD
+1040 
-1050 ARAEYGQP
+1050 
-1058 ADYDSGRVSTRGL
+1058 
-1071 ALRGGSS
+1071 
-1078 AEEDST
+1078 
-1084 GVLPRTDH
+1084 
-1092 RASASCGE
+1092 
-1100 GKAQELARNRTTVAV
+1100 
-1115 YDIVNAGP
+1115 
-1123 RHRFTVSDVLVHNCG
+1123 G

-1163 IWKGLTSLVE
+1163 IWEGLTSLVE

-1203 PVDIEIVGNDRY
+1203 PVDVEIVSNDRY

>member
-1 MQILVPDVNGLTGE
+1 MQILVPDVNSLTGE
-15 QFVALQQ
+15 QFVTLQQ
-22 AKKNAGIEGP
+22 AKKDAGIKGP
-32 IEVTDRA
+32 IEVADRA
-39 TPGNKFTVGAFGAPG
+39 KPGNRFTVGAFGAPG
-54 TWSLD
+54 TWTLD

-64 ARTEDRSQNSHGF
+64 ARTEGRSQNSYGF

-108 DEHWMILVCSWC
+108 DEQWMILICSWC

-131 HEEIS
+131 HEEIKA
-136 GIPGLFDPTVKKI
+136 IPGLFDPAVKKI

-227 PEERPADWEA
+227 PEERPADWNA

-287 GAAHRQYEANKNGD
+287 GAAHRQYEANKKRD

-335 KAHVAELLERDDLPE
+335 KAHVAELLERDDLPD

-405 LTPDGWVR
+405 LTPAGWVR

-464 DMPIRE
+464 DMPIRD
-470 RDGSIEKVPVSE
+470 RDGSIEKVPVFE

-496 RVTTKV
+496 RATTKV
-502 RDDDLRVLLMV
+502 RDNDLRVLLMV

-533 KVERCRRLLRGAEL
+533 KIERCRRLLRGAGL
-547 VYVERKD
+547 VYAERKD
-554 HKTGYTRFTIRAQ
+554 YKTGYTRFSIRAQ

-641 RVDSRNPNWTPL
+641 KADSRNPSWTPL

-668 RNGNGRNKWS
+668 RNGNGRHQWS
-678 TSEYSGLVHCA
+678 TSEYSGLVYCA

-724 TDSEGAHDTEAEQAA
+724 TDAEGEHDTEAEQAA

-789 ESFRNGE
+789 ESFRKGE

-822 LGCIAEGSLVL
+822 LGC
-833 TDRGLVPIE
+833 
-842 NVGVADKVWDGV
+842 
-854 EFVRHEGVI
+854 
-863 YKGQKEVMHYDGL
+863 
-876 TATPDHKVWASFE
+876 
-889 GEPRTVRLDYAASC
+889 
-903 GARLVRTRSGRAPV
+903 
-917 RMGEDH
+917 
-923 QSGSSIHPEGLA
+923 
-935 HADDADRMH
+935 
-944 WVRTTA
+944 
-950 VVEPGEPATGPLEGL
+950 
-965 PVVQQSTRAP
+965 
-975 EVPGSNPHRG
+975 
-985 QTAVHESSR
+985 
-994 SELEALRSEG
+994 
-1004 NHLRLPFGYRSGA
+1004 
-1017 LDSGEPGGTA
+1017 
-1027 AEARTRSCGQRQR
+1027 
-1040 LCSWESPLGD
+1040 
-1050 ARAEYGQP
+1050 
-1058 ADYDSGRVSTRGL
+1058 
-1071 ALRGGSS
+1071 
-1078 AEEDST
+1078 
-1084 GVLPRTDH
+1084 
-1092 RASASCGE
+1092 
-1100 GKAQELARNRTTVAV
+1100 
-1115 YDIVNAGP
+1115 
-1123 RHRFTVSDVLVHNCG
+1123 G

-1163 IWKGLTSLVE
+1163 IWEGLTSLVE

-1203 PVDIEIVGNDRY
+1203 PVDVEIVGNDRY

-1296 RTVTHVHD
+1296 RAVTHVHD

>member
-22 AKKNAGIEGP
+22 AKKDAGIEGP
-32 IEVTDRA
+32 IEVTNRA
-39 TPGNKFTVGAFGAPG
+39 MPGNRFTVGAFGAPG
-54 TWSLD
+54 TWTLD

-64 ARTEDRSQNSHGF
+64 ARTEDRSQNSYGF

-88 DIETYSTVDLKK
+88 DIETYSTVNLKK

-108 DEHWMILVCSWC
+108 DEHWMILICSWC

-131 HEEIS
+131 HEEIAA
-136 GIPGLFDPTVKKI
+136 IPGLFDPAVKKI

-227 PEERPADWEA
+227 PEERPTDWDA

-287 GAAHRQYEANKNGD
+287 GAAHRQYEANKKED

-335 KAHVAELLERDDLPE
+335 KAHVAELLERDDLPD

-391 ANTGRMCLT
+391 ANTGRMT
-400 GDHEV
+400 G
-405 LTPDGWVR
+405 
-413 IEDWSGG
+413 
-420 RIATW
+420 
-425 NPTGEQIAFSEA
+425 
-437 KAVHFPYSGEMIHI
+437 
-451 DSTRI
+451 
-456 HQISTPDH
+456 
-464 DMPIRE
+464 
-470 RDGSIEKVPVSE
+470 
-482 LEGKRFFHYIRGSR
+482 
-496 RVTTKV
+496 VT
-502 RDDDLRVLLMV
+502 
-513 QADGTYPADGG
+513 
-524 VRLAFRKQR
+524 
-533 KVERCRRLLRGAEL
+533 
-547 VYVERKD
+547 
-554 HKTGYTRFTIRAQ
+554 
-567 DCPLW
+567 
-572 LLMFKDK
+572 
-579 TFGPWIFDSN
+579 
-589 PSIFFEELVFW
+589 
-600 DGSWAS
+600 
-606 SGANSAQ
+606 
-613 YYSTNKTNIDLVQ
+613 
-626 AFAHLSGMYCRVHQK
+626 
-641 RVDSRNPNWTPL
+641 
-653 WIANLWFSPGPGTEF
+653 
-668 RNGNGRNKWS
+668 
-678 TSEYSGLVHCA
+678 
-689 RTTTGFFLVR
+689 
-699 REGSV
+699 
-704 WVTGNSG
+704 
-711 TVLSP
+711 LSP

-724 TDSEGAHDTEAEQAA
+724 TDTEGEHDTAAEQAA

-822 LGCIAEGSLVL
+822 LGC
-833 TDRGLVPIE
+833 
-842 NVGVADKVWDGV
+842 
-854 EFVRHEGVI
+854 
-863 YKGQKEVMHYDGL
+863 
-876 TATPDHKVWASFE
+876 
-889 GEPRTVRLDYAASC
+889 
-903 GARLVRTRSGRAPV
+903 
-917 RMGEDH
+917 
-923 QSGSSIHPEGLA
+923 
-935 HADDADRMH
+935 
-944 WVRTTA
+944 
-950 VVEPGEPATGPLEGL
+950 
-965 PVVQQSTRAP
+965 
-975 EVPGSNPHRG
+975 
-985 QTAVHESSR
+985 
-994 SELEALRSEG
+994 
-1004 NHLRLPFGYRSGA
+1004 
-1017 LDSGEPGGTA
+1017 
-1027 AEARTRSCGQRQR
+1027 
-1040 LCSWESPLGD
+1040 
-1050 ARAEYGQP
+1050 
-1058 ADYDSGRVSTRGL
+1058 
-1071 ALRGGSS
+1071 
-1078 AEEDST
+1078 
-1084 GVLPRTDH
+1084 
-1092 RASASCGE
+1092 
-1100 GKAQELARNRTTVAV
+1100 
-1115 YDIVNAGP
+1115 
-1123 RHRFTVSDVLVHNCG
+1123 G

-1149 GGAKIYPKGTPDDV
+1149 GGAKIYPKGTSDEA

-1203 PVDIEIVGNDRY
+1203 PVDVEIVGKDRY

>member
-1 MQILVPDVNGLTGE
+1 MQILVPDVNDLTGE
-15 QFVALQQ
+15 QFVALQR
-22 AKKNAGIEGP
+22 AKKEAGIDGP

-39 TPGNKFTVGAFGAPG
+39 TPGNRFTVGAFGVPG
-54 TWSLD
+54 VWTLD

-64 ARTEDRSQNSHGF
+64 ARTEGRSQNSYGF
-77 EDIFDGTELHL
+77 EDIFDGSELHL
-88 DIETYSTVDLKK
+88 DIETYSCVDLKK

-108 DEHWMILVCSWC
+108 DKEWMILICSWC

-136 GIPGLFDPTVKKI
+136 GIPGLFDPAVKKI

-163 KGLPVGTYIDPEE
+163 KGLPVGAYIDPEE

-214 MFSVPNRKGGRTL
+214 MFSVPNRKGVRTL
-227 PEERPADWEA
+227 PEERPADWDA

-287 GAAHRQYEANKNGD
+287 GAAHRQYEANKKKD

-315 SVQQFKGW
+315 SVQQFKDW
-323 LADQGFEMESID
+323 LADQGFEMASID
-335 KAHVAELLERDDLPE
+335 KAHVAELLEREDLPY

-380 GRLRGTIKYSN
+380 GRLRGTIKYSS
-391 ANTGRMCLT
+391 ANTGRMT
-400 GDHEV
+400 G
-405 LTPDGWVR
+405 
-413 IEDWSGG
+413 
-420 RIATW
+420 
-425 NPTGEQIAFSEA
+425 
-437 KAVHFPYSGEMIHI
+437 
-451 DSTRI
+451 
-456 HQISTPDH
+456 
-464 DMPIRE
+464 
-470 RDGSIEKVPVSE
+470 
-482 LEGKRFFHYIRGSR
+482 
-496 RVTTKV
+496 VT
-502 RDDDLRVLLMV
+502 
-513 QADGTYPADGG
+513 
-524 VRLAFRKQR
+524 
-533 KVERCRRLLRGAEL
+533 
-547 VYVERKD
+547 
-554 HKTGYTRFTIRAQ
+554 
-567 DCPLW
+567 
-572 LLMFKDK
+572 
-579 TFGPWIFDSN
+579 
-589 PSIFFEELVFW
+589 
-600 DGSWAS
+600 
-606 SGANSAQ
+606 
-613 YYSTNKTNIDLVQ
+613 
-626 AFAHLSGMYCRVHQK
+626 
-641 RVDSRNPNWTPL
+641 
-653 WIANLWFSPGPGTEF
+653 
-668 RNGNGRNKWS
+668 
-678 TSEYSGLVHCA
+678 
-689 RTTTGFFLVR
+689 
-699 REGSV
+699 
-704 WVTGNSG
+704 
-711 TVLSP
+711 LSP

-724 TDSEGAHDTEAEQAA
+724 MDADGEHDTEAEQAA
-739 IDKLLAGVHVGSEDL
+739 IDKLLAGVPVGSEDL

-796 DIYVATAERMGGAKA
+796 DIYVATAERMGGEKA

-822 LGCIAEGSLVL
+822 LG
-833 TDRGLVPIE
+833 
-842 NVGVADKVWDGV
+842 
-854 EFVRHEGVI
+854 
-863 YKGQKEVMHYDGL
+863 
-876 TATPDHKVWASFE
+876 
-889 GEPRTVRLDYAASC
+889 
-903 GARLVRTRSGRAPV
+903 
-917 RMGEDH
+917 
-923 QSGSSIHPEGLA
+923 
-935 HADDADRMH
+935 
-944 WVRTTA
+944 
-950 VVEPGEPATGPLEGL
+950 
-965 PVVQQSTRAP
+965 
-975 EVPGSNPHRG
+975 
-985 QTAVHESSR
+985 
-994 SELEALRSEG
+994 
-1004 NHLRLPFGYRSGA
+1004 
-1017 LDSGEPGGTA
+1017 
-1027 AEARTRSCGQRQR
+1027 
-1040 LCSWESPLGD
+1040 
-1050 ARAEYGQP
+1050 
-1058 ADYDSGRVSTRGL
+1058 
-1071 ALRGGSS
+1071 
-1078 AEEDST
+1078 
-1084 GVLPRTDH
+1084 
-1092 RASASCGE
+1092 
-1100 GKAQELARNRTTVAV
+1100 
-1115 YDIVNAGP
+1115 
-1123 RHRFTVSDVLVHNCG
+1123 CG

-1149 GGAKIYPKGTPDDV
+1149 GGAKIYPKGTPDEV
-1163 IWKGLTSLVE
+1163 IWAGLTSLVE

-1203 PVDIEIVGNDRY
+1203 PVDVEIVGNDRY

-1313 LTVERLSSLMCDLPD
+1313 LTIERLSSLMCDLPD

>member
-22 AKKNAGIEGP
+22 AKKDAGIKGP
-32 IEVTDRA
+32 IEVADRA
-39 TPGNKFTVGAFGAPG
+39 NPSNRFTVGAFGAPG

-64 ARTEDRSQNSHGF
+64 ARTEGRSSGTYGF

-108 DEHWMILVCSWC
+108 DEHWMILICSWC

-131 HEEIS
+131 HEEIKV
-136 GIPGLFDPTVKKI
+136 IPGLFDPTVKKI

-227 PEERPADWEA
+227 PEERPADWDA
-237 YVEYNRQDVI
+237 YVEYNRQDVV

-272 TRINDRGIKIDTALA
+272 TRINDRGIKIDTDLA
-287 GAAHRQYEANKNGD
+287 GAAHRQYEANKAQD

-323 LADQGFEMESID
+323 LADQGFEMGSID
-335 KAHVAELLERDDLPE
+335 KAHVAELLERDDLPD

-405 LTPDGWVR
+405 LTPAGWVR

-482 LEGKRFFHYIRGSR
+482 LAGKRFFHYIRGSR
-496 RVTTKV
+496 RVTTKA
-502 RDDDLRVLLMV
+502 RDNDLRVLLMV

-533 KVERCRRLLRGAEL
+533 KVERCRRLLRGADL
-547 VYVERKD
+547 VYAERKD
-554 HKTGYTRFTIRAQ
+554 YKTGYTRFSIRAQ

-626 AFAHLSGMYCRVHQK
+626 AFAHLSGLYCRVHQK
-641 RVDSRNPNWTPL
+641 KADSRNPDWTPL
-653 WIANLWFSPGPGTEF
+653 WIANLWFSPGPGAEF
-668 RNGNGRNKWS
+668 RNGNGNGRNQWS

-724 TDSEGAHDTEAEQAA
+724 TDAEGEHDTEAEQAA
-739 IDKLLAGVHVGSEDL
+739 IDKLLAGVRVGSEDL

-796 DIYVATAERMGGAKA
+796 DVYTATAERMGGLKA
-811 GFDRQRGKSAT
+811 GFDRQRGKAT
-822 LGCIAEGSLVL
+822 VLGC
-833 TDRGLVPIE
+833 
-842 NVGVADKVWDGV
+842 
-854 EFVRHEGVI
+854 
-863 YKGQKEVMHYDGL
+863 
-876 TATPDHKVWASFE
+876 
-889 GEPRTVRLDYAASC
+889 
-903 GARLVRTRSGRAPV
+903 
-917 RMGEDH
+917 
-923 QSGSSIHPEGLA
+923 
-935 HADDADRMH
+935 
-944 WVRTTA
+944 
-950 VVEPGEPATGPLEGL
+950 
-965 PVVQQSTRAP
+965 
-975 EVPGSNPHRG
+975 
-985 QTAVHESSR
+985 
-994 SELEALRSEG
+994 
-1004 NHLRLPFGYRSGA
+1004 GY
-1017 LDSGEPGGTA
+1017 
-1027 AEARTRSCGQRQR
+1027 
-1040 LCSWESPLGD
+1040 
-1050 ARAEYGQP
+1050 
-1058 ADYDSGRVSTRGL
+1058 
-1071 ALRGGSS
+1071 
-1078 AEEDST
+1078 
-1084 GVLPRTDH
+1084 
-1092 RASASCGE
+1092 
-1100 GKAQELARNRTTVAV
+1100 
-1115 YDIVNAGP
+1115 
-1123 RHRFTVSDVLVHNCG
+1123 
-1138 FGGGAGALLNL
+1138 GGGAGALLNL
-1149 GGAKIYPKGTPDDV
+1149 GGAKIYPKGTSDDV
-1163 IWKGLTSLVE
+1163 IWEGLTSLVE

-1203 PVDIEIVGNDRY
+1203 PVDVEIVGNDRY

>member
-22 AKKNAGIEGP
+22 AKKDAGIKGP
-32 IEVTDRA
+32 LEVLDRA
-39 TPGNKFTVGAFGAPG
+39 TPGNRFTVGAFGAPG
-54 TWSLD
+54 TWTLD

-64 ARTEDRSQNSHGF
+64 ARTEGRSLRTYGF

-108 DEHWMILVCSWC
+108 DEHWMILICSWC
-120 IGQGEIHTAYG
+120 VGQGEIHTAYG

-136 GIPGLFDPTVKKI
+136 GIPGLFDPAVKKI

-163 KGLPVGTYIDPEE
+163 KGFPVGTYIDPEE

-197 KVVGGEA
+197 KAVGGEA

-214 MFSVPNRKGGRTL
+214 MFSAPNRKGGRTL
-227 PEERPADWEA
+227 PEERPADWDA
-237 YVEYNRQDVI
+237 YVEYNRQDVV

-287 GAAHRQYEANKNGD
+287 GAAHRQYGANKKAD
-301 LARVKEI
+301 LTRVKEI

-323 LADQGFEMESID
+323 LAAQGFEMESID
-335 KAHVAELLERDDLPE
+335 KEHVAELLECDDLPD

-365 AATKYVIAQGSTNSD
+365 AATKYVVAQGSTNSD

-391 ANTGRMCLT
+391 ANTGRMT
-400 GDHEV
+400 GV
-405 LTPDGWVR
+405 TL
-413 IEDWSGG
+413 
-420 RIATW
+420 
-425 NPTGEQIAFSEA
+425 
-437 KAVHFPYSGEMIHI
+437 
-451 DSTRI
+451 
-456 HQISTPDH
+456 
-464 DMPIRE
+464 
-470 RDGSIEKVPVSE
+470 SI
-482 LEGKRFFHYIRGSR
+482 
-496 RVTTKV
+496 
-502 RDDDLRVLLMV
+502 
-513 QADGTYPADGG
+513 Q
-524 VRLAFRKQR
+524 
-533 KVERCRRLLRGAEL
+533 
-547 VYVERKD
+547 
-554 HKTGYTRFTIRAQ
+554 
-567 DCPLW
+567 
-572 LLMFKDK
+572 
-579 TFGPWIFDSN
+579 
-589 PSIFFEELVFW
+589 
-600 DGSWAS
+600 
-606 SGANSAQ
+606 
-613 YYSTNKTNIDLVQ
+613 
-626 AFAHLSGMYCRVHQK
+626 
-641 RVDSRNPNWTPL
+641 
-653 WIANLWFSPGPGTEF
+653 
-668 RNGNGRNKWS
+668 
-678 TSEYSGLVHCA
+678 
-689 RTTTGFFLVR
+689 
-699 REGSV
+699 
-704 WVTGNSG
+704 
-711 TVLSP
+711 
-716 HNLPRDHF
+716 NLPRDHF
-724 TDSEGAHDTEAEQAA
+724 TDSEGEHDTEAEQVA

-754 KKLVRPLLVG
+754 KKLVRPLLMG

-822 LGCIAEGSLVL
+822 LGC
-833 TDRGLVPIE
+833 
-842 NVGVADKVWDGV
+842 
-854 EFVRHEGVI
+854 
-863 YKGQKEVMHYDGL
+863 
-876 TATPDHKVWASFE
+876 
-889 GEPRTVRLDYAASC
+889 
-903 GARLVRTRSGRAPV
+903 
-917 RMGEDH
+917 
-923 QSGSSIHPEGLA
+923 
-935 HADDADRMH
+935 
-944 WVRTTA
+944 
-950 VVEPGEPATGPLEGL
+950 
-965 PVVQQSTRAP
+965 
-975 EVPGSNPHRG
+975 
-985 QTAVHESSR
+985 
-994 SELEALRSEG
+994 
-1004 NHLRLPFGYRSGA
+1004 
-1017 LDSGEPGGTA
+1017 
-1027 AEARTRSCGQRQR
+1027 
-1040 LCSWESPLGD
+1040 
-1050 ARAEYGQP
+1050 
-1058 ADYDSGRVSTRGL
+1058 
-1071 ALRGGSS
+1071 
-1078 AEEDST
+1078 
-1084 GVLPRTDH
+1084 
-1092 RASASCGE
+1092 
-1100 GKAQELARNRTTVAV
+1100 
-1115 YDIVNAGP
+1115 
-1123 RHRFTVSDVLVHNCG
+1123 G

-1163 IWKGLTSLVE
+1163 IWEGLTSLVE

-1203 PVDIEIVGNDRY
+1203 PVDVEIVGNDRY

-1296 RTVTHVHD
+1296 RTVTHIHD

>member
-22 AKKNAGIEGP
+22 AKKDAGIEGP

-39 TPGNKFTVGAFGAPG
+39 TPGNRFTVGAFGAPG
-54 TWSLD
+54 TWTLD

-64 ARTEDRSQNSHGF
+64 ARTEGRSQNSYGF

-108 DEHWMILVCSWC
+108 DEEWQILICSWC
-120 IGQGEIHTAYG
+120 VGQGEIHTAYG

-136 GIPGLFDPTVKKI
+136 GIPGLFDPKVKKI

-227 PEERPADWEA
+227 PEERPADWDA
-237 YVEYNRQDVI
+237 YVEYNRQDVV

-287 GAAHRQYEANKNGD
+287 SAAHRQYEANKKAD

-323 LADQGFEMESID
+323 LAERGFEMDSID
-335 KAHVAELLERDDLPE
+335 KAHVAELLERDDLPD

-365 AATKYVIAQGSTNSD
+365 AATKYVVAQGSTNSD

-391 ANTGRMCLT
+391 ANTGRMT
-400 GDHEV
+400 GV
-405 LTPDGWVR
+405 TL
-413 IEDWSGG
+413 
-420 RIATW
+420 
-425 NPTGEQIAFSEA
+425 
-437 KAVHFPYSGEMIHI
+437 
-451 DSTRI
+451 
-456 HQISTPDH
+456 
-464 DMPIRE
+464 
-470 RDGSIEKVPVSE
+470 SI
-482 LEGKRFFHYIRGSR
+482 
-496 RVTTKV
+496 
-502 RDDDLRVLLMV
+502 
-513 QADGTYPADGG
+513 Q
-524 VRLAFRKQR
+524 
-533 KVERCRRLLRGAEL
+533 
-547 VYVERKD
+547 
-554 HKTGYTRFTIRAQ
+554 
-567 DCPLW
+567 
-572 LLMFKDK
+572 
-579 TFGPWIFDSN
+579 
-589 PSIFFEELVFW
+589 
-600 DGSWAS
+600 
-606 SGANSAQ
+606 
-613 YYSTNKTNIDLVQ
+613 
-626 AFAHLSGMYCRVHQK
+626 
-641 RVDSRNPNWTPL
+641 
-653 WIANLWFSPGPGTEF
+653 
-668 RNGNGRNKWS
+668 
-678 TSEYSGLVHCA
+678 
-689 RTTTGFFLVR
+689 
-699 REGSV
+699 
-704 WVTGNSG
+704 
-711 TVLSP
+711 
-716 HNLPRDHF
+716 NLPRDHF
-724 TDSEGAHDTEAEQAA
+724 TDAEGEHDTEAEQAA

-789 ESFRNGE
+789 ESFRRGE
-796 DIYVATAERMGGAKA
+796 DIYVATAERMGGEKA

-842 NVGVADKVWDGV
+842 KVGIADKVWDGV

-863 YKGQKEVMHYDGL
+863 YKGQKEVMTYDNL
-876 TATPDHKVWASFE
+876 TATPDHKVWAAIE
-889 GEPRTVRLDYAASC
+889 GESRTVRLDYAASH
-903 GARLVRTRSGRAPV
+903 GVRLVRAGYGAAQSAIEDRA
-917 RMGEDH
+917 
-923 QSGSSIHPEGLA
+923 A
-935 HADDADRMH
+935 H
-944 WVRTTA
+944 
-950 VVEPGEPATGPLEGL
+950 
-965 PVVQQSTRAP
+965 
-975 EVPGSNPHRG
+975 
-985 QTAVHESSR
+985 
-994 SELEALRSEG
+994 
-1004 NHLRLPFGYRSGA
+1004 
-1017 LDSGEPGGTA
+1017 
-1027 AEARTRSCGQRQR
+1027 
-1040 LCSWESPLGD
+1040 
-1050 ARAEYGQP
+1050 
-1058 ADYDSGRVSTRGL
+1058 
-1071 ALRGGSS
+1071 
-1078 AEEDST
+1078 
-1084 GVLPRTDH
+1084 
-1092 RASASCGE
+1092 
-1100 GKAQELARNRTTVAV
+1100 AV
-1115 YDIVNAGP
+1115 YDILNAGP
-1123 RHRFTVSDVLVHNCG
+1123 RHRFTVSNVLVHNCG

-1163 IWKGLTSLVE
+1163 IWEGLSSLVE

-1203 PVDIEIVGNDRY
+1203 PVDVEIVDNDRY

>member
-22 AKKNAGIEGP
+22 TKKDAGIEGP

-39 TPGNKFTVGAFGAPG
+39 TPGNRFTVGAFGAPG
-54 TWSLD
+54 TWTLD

-64 ARTEDRSQNSHGF
+64 ARTEGRSQNSYGF
-77 EDIFDGTELHL
+77 DDIFDGTELHL

-108 DEHWMILVCSWC
+108 DEHWMILICSWC

-136 GIPGLFDPTVKKI
+136 GIPGLFDPNVKKI
-149 AHNSDFERINFSAL
+149 AHNSDFERINFSVL

-227 PEERPADWEA
+227 PEERPADWAA

-272 TRINDRGIKIDTALA
+272 TRINDRGIKIDMALA
-287 GAAHRQYEANKNGD
+287 GAAHRQYEANKARD

-323 LADQGFEMESID
+323 LAEQGFEMESID
-335 KAHVAELLERDDLPE
+335 KAHVAELLERDDLPD

-391 ANTGRMCLT
+391 ANTGRMT
-400 GDHEV
+400 GV
-405 LTPDGWVR
+405 TL
-413 IEDWSGG
+413 
-420 RIATW
+420 
-425 NPTGEQIAFSEA
+425 
-437 KAVHFPYSGEMIHI
+437 
-451 DSTRI
+451 
-456 HQISTPDH
+456 
-464 DMPIRE
+464 
-470 RDGSIEKVPVSE
+470 SI
-482 LEGKRFFHYIRGSR
+482 
-496 RVTTKV
+496 
-502 RDDDLRVLLMV
+502 
-513 QADGTYPADGG
+513 Q
-524 VRLAFRKQR
+524 
-533 KVERCRRLLRGAEL
+533 
-547 VYVERKD
+547 
-554 HKTGYTRFTIRAQ
+554 
-567 DCPLW
+567 
-572 LLMFKDK
+572 
-579 TFGPWIFDSN
+579 
-589 PSIFFEELVFW
+589 
-600 DGSWAS
+600 
-606 SGANSAQ
+606 
-613 YYSTNKTNIDLVQ
+613 
-626 AFAHLSGMYCRVHQK
+626 
-641 RVDSRNPNWTPL
+641 
-653 WIANLWFSPGPGTEF
+653 
-668 RNGNGRNKWS
+668 
-678 TSEYSGLVHCA
+678 
-689 RTTTGFFLVR
+689 
-699 REGSV
+699 
-704 WVTGNSG
+704 
-711 TVLSP
+711 
-716 HNLPRDHF
+716 NLPRDHF
-724 TDSEGAHDTEAEQAA
+724 TDAEGEHDTEAEQAA

-754 KKLVRPLLVG
+754 KKLVRPLLMG

-842 NVGVADKVWDGV
+842 NVGIADKVWDGV

-863 YKGQKEVMHYDGL
+863 YKGQKDVMHYDGL
-876 TATPDHKVWASFE
+876 TATPDHKVWAAFE
-889 GEPRTVRLDYAASC
+889 GEPRTVRLDYAAAC
-903 GARLVRTRSGRAPV
+903 GARLVRTGSSGAPV
-917 RMGEDH
+917 RLGEDH
-923 QSGSSIHPEGLA
+923 QPRGSLHPERLA
-935 HADDADRMH
+935 HADDADRVH
-944 WVRTTA
+944 RVRAAA
-950 VVEPGEPATGPLEGL
+950 VVEPGESPTGALEGL
-965 PVVQQSTRAP
+965 SIVQQSASAP
-975 EVPGSNPHRG
+975 TVLGSDTHG
-985 QTAVHESSR
+985 SQAAVYQSAR
-994 SELEALRSEG
+994 PELESVRSSGDYLRFPVSD
-1004 NHLRLPFGYRSGA
+1004 RSRT
-1017 LDSGEPGGTA
+1017 LDSGKLGRTTP
-1027 AEARTRSCGQRQR
+1027 EARTRSCGQRQGVR
-1040 LCSWESPLGD
+1040 AGESSLGD
-1050 ARAEYGQP
+1050 SRTESGQSTEHRSRRVQARGVAICGW
-1058 ADYDSGRVSTRGL
+1058 
-1071 ALRGGSS
+1071 SS
-1078 AEEDST
+1078 AEEASR
-1084 GVLPRTDH
+1084 GVHPRADH
-1092 RASASCGE
+1092 RACASCGE
-1100 GKAQELARNRTTVAV
+1100 EEAQELARDRTTVAV
-1115 YDIVNAGP
+1115 YDILNAGP
-1123 RHRFTVSDVLVHNCG
+1123 RHRFTVSGVLVHNCG

-1163 IWKGLTSLVE
+1163 IWGGLTSLVE

-1203 PVDIEIVGNDRY
+1203 PVDVEIVGNDRY

>member
-15 QFVALQQ
+15 QFVELQQ
-22 AKKNAGIEGP
+22 AKKDAGIEGP

-39 TPGNKFTVGAFGAPG
+39 TPGNRFTVGAFGAPG

-64 ARTEDRSQNSHGF
+64 ARTKGRSQNSYGF
-77 EDIFDGTELHL
+77 ESIFDGTELHL
-88 DIETYSTVDLKK
+88 DIETYSRVDLKK

-108 DEHWMILVCSWC
+108 DEEWMILICSWC
-120 IGQGEIHTAYG
+120 IGRGEIHTAYG
-131 HEEIS
+131 HEEVS
-136 GIPGLFDPTVKKI
+136 GIPGLFDPAVKKI

-214 MFSVPNRKGGRTL
+214 MFSVPNRKGDRTL
-227 PEERPADWEA
+227 PEERPVDWDA

-247 SMRDNIYRLGKGFPS
+247 SMRDNVYRLGKGFPS

-287 GAAHRQYEANKNGD
+287 GAAHRQYEANKKKD
-301 LARVKEI
+301 LARIKEI

-323 LADQGFEMESID
+323 LADRGFEMESID
-335 KAHVAELLERDDLPE
+335 KAHVAELLERDDLPD
-350 EVREAVERKQLAALS
+350 EVREAIERKQLAALS

-405 LTPDGWVR
+405 LTPAGWVR

-482 LEGKRFFHYIRGSR
+482 LAGKRFFHYIRGSR
-496 RVTTKV
+496 RVPTKV
-502 RDDDLRVLLMV
+502 RDNDLRVLLMV

-533 KVERCRRLLRGAEL
+533 KIERCRHLLRSAEL
-547 VYVERKD
+547 VYAERKD
-554 HKTGYTRFTIRAQ
+554 YKTGYTRFTVRAQ

-589 PSIFFEELVFW
+589 PAIFFEELVFW

-641 RVDSRNPNWTPL
+641 KADSRNPNWTPL

-668 RNGNGRNKWS
+668 RNGTRRNKWS

-699 REGSV
+699 RGGSV

-724 TDSEGAHDTEAEQAA
+724 TDAEGEHDTKAEQAA
-739 IDKLLAGVHVGSEDL
+739 IDKLLAGVPVGSEDL
-754 KKLVRPLLVG
+754 KKLVRPLLMG

-822 LGCIAEGSLVL
+822 LGC
-833 TDRGLVPIE
+833 
-842 NVGVADKVWDGV
+842 
-854 EFVRHEGVI
+854 
-863 YKGQKEVMHYDGL
+863 
-876 TATPDHKVWASFE
+876 
-889 GEPRTVRLDYAASC
+889 
-903 GARLVRTRSGRAPV
+903 
-917 RMGEDH
+917 
-923 QSGSSIHPEGLA
+923 
-935 HADDADRMH
+935 
-944 WVRTTA
+944 
-950 VVEPGEPATGPLEGL
+950 
-965 PVVQQSTRAP
+965 
-975 EVPGSNPHRG
+975 
-985 QTAVHESSR
+985 
-994 SELEALRSEG
+994 
-1004 NHLRLPFGYRSGA
+1004 
-1017 LDSGEPGGTA
+1017 
-1027 AEARTRSCGQRQR
+1027 
-1040 LCSWESPLGD
+1040 
-1050 ARAEYGQP
+1050 
-1058 ADYDSGRVSTRGL
+1058 
-1071 ALRGGSS
+1071 
-1078 AEEDST
+1078 
-1084 GVLPRTDH
+1084 
-1092 RASASCGE
+1092 
-1100 GKAQELARNRTTVAV
+1100 
-1115 YDIVNAGP
+1115 
-1123 RHRFTVSDVLVHNCG
+1123 G

-1163 IWKGLTSLVE
+1163 IWAGLTSLVE

-1203 PVDIEIVGNDRY
+1203 PVDVEIVGNDRY

-1304 EIVTETTGG
+1304 EIVTETTGV

>member
-1 MQILVPDVNGLTGE
+1 MQILVPDVNDLTGE

-22 AKKNAGIEGP
+22 AKKDAGIEGP

-39 TPGNKFTVGAFGAPG
+39 TPGNRFTVGAFGAPG
-54 TWSLD
+54 TWALD

-64 ARTEDRSQNSHGF
+64 ARTEGRSQNSYGF

-108 DEHWMILVCSWC
+108 DEHWMILICSWC

-131 HEEIS
+131 HEEIKA
-136 GIPGLFDPTVKKI
+136 IPGLFDPAVKKI

-214 MFSVPNRKGGRTL
+214 MFSVPNRKGRRTL
-227 PEERPADWEA
+227 PEERPADWDA

-287 GAAHRQYEANKNGD
+287 GAAHRQYETNKKKD

-323 LADQGFEMESID
+323 LAAQGFEMESID
-335 KAHVAELLERDDLPE
+335 KAHVAELLERDGLPD

-391 ANTGRMCLT
+391 ANTGRMT
-400 GDHEV
+400 G
-405 LTPDGWVR
+405 
-413 IEDWSGG
+413 
-420 RIATW
+420 
-425 NPTGEQIAFSEA
+425 
-437 KAVHFPYSGEMIHI
+437 
-451 DSTRI
+451 
-456 HQISTPDH
+456 
-464 DMPIRE
+464 
-470 RDGSIEKVPVSE
+470 
-482 LEGKRFFHYIRGSR
+482 
-496 RVTTKV
+496 VT
-502 RDDDLRVLLMV
+502 
-513 QADGTYPADGG
+513 
-524 VRLAFRKQR
+524 
-533 KVERCRRLLRGAEL
+533 
-547 VYVERKD
+547 
-554 HKTGYTRFTIRAQ
+554 
-567 DCPLW
+567 
-572 LLMFKDK
+572 
-579 TFGPWIFDSN
+579 
-589 PSIFFEELVFW
+589 
-600 DGSWAS
+600 
-606 SGANSAQ
+606 
-613 YYSTNKTNIDLVQ
+613 
-626 AFAHLSGMYCRVHQK
+626 
-641 RVDSRNPNWTPL
+641 
-653 WIANLWFSPGPGTEF
+653 
-668 RNGNGRNKWS
+668 
-678 TSEYSGLVHCA
+678 
-689 RTTTGFFLVR
+689 
-699 REGSV
+699 
-704 WVTGNSG
+704 
-711 TVLSP
+711 LSP

-724 TDSEGAHDTEAEQAA
+724 TDAEGEHDTEAEQAA

-789 ESFRNGE
+789 ESFRSGE
-796 DIYVATAERMGGAKA
+796 DIYVATAERMGGEKA
-811 GFDRQRGKSAT
+811 GFDRQRGKAAT
-822 LGCIAEGSLVL
+822 LG
-833 TDRGLVPIE
+833 
-842 NVGVADKVWDGV
+842 
-854 EFVRHEGVI
+854 
-863 YKGQKEVMHYDGL
+863 
-876 TATPDHKVWASFE
+876 
-889 GEPRTVRLDYAASC
+889 
-903 GARLVRTRSGRAPV
+903 
-917 RMGEDH
+917 
-923 QSGSSIHPEGLA
+923 
-935 HADDADRMH
+935 
-944 WVRTTA
+944 
-950 VVEPGEPATGPLEGL
+950 
-965 PVVQQSTRAP
+965 
-975 EVPGSNPHRG
+975 
-985 QTAVHESSR
+985 
-994 SELEALRSEG
+994 
-1004 NHLRLPFGYRSGA
+1004 
-1017 LDSGEPGGTA
+1017 
-1027 AEARTRSCGQRQR
+1027 
-1040 LCSWESPLGD
+1040 
-1050 ARAEYGQP
+1050 
-1058 ADYDSGRVSTRGL
+1058 
-1071 ALRGGSS
+1071 
-1078 AEEDST
+1078 
-1084 GVLPRTDH
+1084 
-1092 RASASCGE
+1092 
-1100 GKAQELARNRTTVAV
+1100 
-1115 YDIVNAGP
+1115 
-1123 RHRFTVSDVLVHNCG
+1123 CG

-1149 GGAKIYPKGTPDDV
+1149 GGAKIYPKGTPDEV
-1163 IWKGLTSLVE
+1163 IWEGLTSLVE
-1173 TWRVAHPHIVS
+1173 IWRVAHPHIVS

-1203 PVDIEIVGNDRY
+1203 PVDVEIVGNDRY

-1229 RREYVQPKDR
+1229 KREYVQPKDR

-1287 LVNVERAGF
+1287 LVNVERTGF

>member
-22 AKKNAGIEGP
+22 AKKDAGIASP

-39 TPGNKFTVGAFGAPG
+39 TPGNRFTVGAFGAPG
-54 TWSLD
+54 TWTLD

-64 ARTEDRSQNSHGF
+64 ARTEGRSQNPYGF
-77 EDIFDGTELHL
+77 EDIFDGSELHL

-108 DEHWMILVCSWC
+108 DEHWMILICSWC

-227 PEERPADWEA
+227 PEERPADWDA
-237 YVEYNRQDVI
+237 YVEYNRQDVV

-287 GAAHRQYEANKNGD
+287 SAAHRQYEANKARD

-335 KAHVAELLERDDLPE
+335 KAHVAELLERDDLPD

-391 ANTGRMCLT
+391 ANTGRMT
-400 GDHEV
+400 G
-405 LTPDGWVR
+405 
-413 IEDWSGG
+413 
-420 RIATW
+420 
-425 NPTGEQIAFSEA
+425 
-437 KAVHFPYSGEMIHI
+437 
-451 DSTRI
+451 
-456 HQISTPDH
+456 
-464 DMPIRE
+464 
-470 RDGSIEKVPVSE
+470 
-482 LEGKRFFHYIRGSR
+482 
-496 RVTTKV
+496 VT
-502 RDDDLRVLLMV
+502 
-513 QADGTYPADGG
+513 
-524 VRLAFRKQR
+524 
-533 KVERCRRLLRGAEL
+533 
-547 VYVERKD
+547 
-554 HKTGYTRFTIRAQ
+554 
-567 DCPLW
+567 
-572 LLMFKDK
+572 
-579 TFGPWIFDSN
+579 
-589 PSIFFEELVFW
+589 
-600 DGSWAS
+600 
-606 SGANSAQ
+606 
-613 YYSTNKTNIDLVQ
+613 
-626 AFAHLSGMYCRVHQK
+626 
-641 RVDSRNPNWTPL
+641 
-653 WIANLWFSPGPGTEF
+653 
-668 RNGNGRNKWS
+668 
-678 TSEYSGLVHCA
+678 
-689 RTTTGFFLVR
+689 
-699 REGSV
+699 
-704 WVTGNSG
+704 
-711 TVLSP
+711 LSP

-724 TDSEGAHDTEAEQAA
+724 TDVEGEHDTEAEQAA
-739 IDKLLAGVHVGSEDL
+739 IDRLLAGVHVGSEDL

-842 NVGVADKVWDGV
+842 NVGIADKVWDGV
-854 EFVRHEGVI
+854 EFVRHDGVI
-863 YKGQKEVMHYDGL
+863 YKGQKEAMTYDNL

-889 GEPRTVRLDYAASC
+889 GAPRTVRLDYAAAC
-903 GARLVRTRSGRAPV
+903 GARLVRTGSSGAPV
-917 RMGEDH
+917 RLGEDH
-923 QSGSSIHPEGLA
+923 QRGSALHPEGLA
-935 HADDADRMH
+935 HADDADRVH
-944 WVRTTA
+944 GVRTTA
-950 VVEPGEPATGPLEGL
+950 VVESGESSTGSIERLSIL
-965 PVVQQSTRAP
+965 QQSTRPP
-975 EVPGSNPHRG
+975 EIPGSNSHYG
-985 QTAVHESSR
+985 QAEVHEPPR
-994 SELEALRSEG
+994 PELEALWSEG
-1004 NHLRLPFGYRSGA
+1004 DNLRLLFSDRGRT
-1017 LDSGEPGGTA
+1017 LDSGESGRASTG
-1027 AEARTRSCGQRQR
+1027 ARVGSSGQRQGV
-1040 LCSWESPLGD
+1040 CSGESSVGD
-1050 ARAEYGQP
+1050 ARAEYGQQTEH
-1058 ADYDSGRVSTRGL
+1058 YSGRVPTRGV
-1071 ALRGGSS
+1071 ALHRGGS
-1078 AEEDST
+1078 EEET
-1084 GVLPRTDH
+1084 PRGVHPGADY
-1092 RASASCGE
+1092 RAGATRSEGE
-1100 GKAQELARNRTTVAV
+1100 AQELARDRTTVAV
-1115 YDIVNAGP
+1115 YDILNAGP
-1123 RHRFTVSDVLVHNCG
+1123 RHRFTVSNVLVHNCG

-1163 IWKGLTSLVE
+1163 IWEGLTSLVE
-1173 TWRVAHPHIVS
+1173 TWRIAHPHIVS

-1203 PVDIEIVGNDRY
+1203 PVDVEIVGNDRY

-1304 EIVTETTGG
+1304 EIVTETTSG

>member
-15 QFVALQQ
+15 QFIALQQ
-22 AKKNAGIEGP
+22 AKKGAGIEGP

-39 TPGNKFTVGAFGAPG
+39 KPGNKFTVGAFGAPG
-54 TWSLD
+54 TWALD

-64 ARTEDRSQNSHGF
+64 ARTEGRAQNSYGF

-108 DEHWMILVCSWC
+108 DEHWMILICSWC
-120 IGQGEIHTAYG
+120 ISQGEIHTAYG
-131 HEEIS
+131 HEEIKA
-136 GIPGLFDPTVKKI
+136 IPGLFDPAVKKI

-227 PEERPADWEA
+227 PEERPADWDA

-287 GAAHRQYEANKNGD
+287 GAAHRQYEDNKKKD

-308 TGLDNPN
+308 TGLNNPN

-335 KAHVAELLERDDLPE
+335 KAHVAELLERDDLPD

-391 ANTGRMCLT
+391 ANTGRMT
-400 GDHEV
+400 G
-405 LTPDGWVR
+405 
-413 IEDWSGG
+413 
-420 RIATW
+420 
-425 NPTGEQIAFSEA
+425 
-437 KAVHFPYSGEMIHI
+437 
-451 DSTRI
+451 
-456 HQISTPDH
+456 
-464 DMPIRE
+464 
-470 RDGSIEKVPVSE
+470 
-482 LEGKRFFHYIRGSR
+482 
-496 RVTTKV
+496 VT
-502 RDDDLRVLLMV
+502 
-513 QADGTYPADGG
+513 
-524 VRLAFRKQR
+524 
-533 KVERCRRLLRGAEL
+533 
-547 VYVERKD
+547 
-554 HKTGYTRFTIRAQ
+554 
-567 DCPLW
+567 
-572 LLMFKDK
+572 
-579 TFGPWIFDSN
+579 
-589 PSIFFEELVFW
+589 
-600 DGSWAS
+600 
-606 SGANSAQ
+606 
-613 YYSTNKTNIDLVQ
+613 
-626 AFAHLSGMYCRVHQK
+626 
-641 RVDSRNPNWTPL
+641 
-653 WIANLWFSPGPGTEF
+653 
-668 RNGNGRNKWS
+668 
-678 TSEYSGLVHCA
+678 
-689 RTTTGFFLVR
+689 
-699 REGSV
+699 
-704 WVTGNSG
+704 
-711 TVLSP
+711 LSP

-724 TDSEGAHDTEAEQAA
+724 TDAEGEHDTEAEQAA

-833 TDRGLVPIE
+833 TDRGLIPIE
-842 NVGVADKVWDGV
+842 SVSIANKVWDGV
-854 EFVRHEGVI
+854 EFVRHEGVV
-863 YKGQKEVMHYDGL
+863 YKGQKEVMCYDGL

-903 GARLVRTRSGRAPV
+903 GARLIRTGSSGAPV
-917 RMGEDH
+917 RLGE
-923 QSGSSIHPEGLA
+923 
-935 HADDADRMH
+935 
-944 WVRTTA
+944 
-950 VVEPGEPATGPLEGL
+950 
-965 PVVQQSTRAP
+965 
-975 EVPGSNPHRG
+975 
-985 QTAVHESSR
+985 
-994 SELEALRSEG
+994 
-1004 NHLRLPFGYRSGA
+1004 
-1017 LDSGEPGGTA
+1017 
-1027 AEARTRSCGQRQR
+1027 
-1040 LCSWESPLGD
+1040 
-1050 ARAEYGQP
+1050 
-1058 ADYDSGRVSTRGL
+1058 
-1071 ALRGGSS
+1071 
-1078 AEEDST
+1078 
-1084 GVLPRTDH
+1084 DH
-1092 RASASCGE
+1092 RASASCGKGE
-1100 GKAQELARNRTTVAV
+1100 AQELARNRTTVAV
-1115 YDIVNAGP
+1115 YDILNAGP
-1123 RHRFTVSDVLVHNCG
+1123 WHRFTVSDVLAHNCG

-1149 GGAKIYPKGTPDDV
+1149 GGAKIYPKGTPEDV
-1163 IWKGLTSLVE
+1163 IWEGLTSLVE

-1203 PVDIEIVGNDRY
+1203 PVDVEIVGNDRY

>member
-1 MQILVPDVNGLTGE
+1 MQILVPDVNSLTGE

-22 AKKNAGIEGP
+22 AKKDAGIKSP

-39 TPGNKFTVGAFGAPG
+39 TPGNRFTVGAFGAPG
-54 TWSLD
+54 TWALD

-64 ARTEDRSQNSHGF
+64 AKTEGRSQNSYGF
-77 EDIFDGTELHL
+77 ENIFDGTELHL

-108 DEHWMILVCSWC
+108 DEHWMILICSWC
-120 IGQGEIHTAYG
+120 IGRGEIHTAYG
-131 HEEIS
+131 HEEIKA
-136 GIPGLFDPTVKKI
+136 IPGLFDPAVKKI
-149 AHNSDFERINFSAL
+149 AHNSDFERVNFSAL

-197 KVVGGEA
+197 KIVGGEA

-227 PEERPADWEA
+227 PEERPADWDA

-287 GAAHRQYEANKNGD
+287 SAAHRQYEANKKRD

-315 SVQQFKGW
+315 SVQQFKRW

-335 KAHVAELLERDDLPE
+335 KAHVAELLERDDLPD

-502 RDDDLRVLLMV
+502 RDNDLRVLLMV

-533 KVERCRRLLRGAEL
+533 KIERCRRLLRGAGL
-547 VYVERKD
+547 VYAEQKD
-554 HKTGYTRFTIRAQ
+554 YKTGYTRFSIRAQ

-613 YYSTNKTNIDLVQ
+613 YYSTNKMNIDLVQ

-641 RVDSRNPNWTPL
+641 KADSRNPNWTPL

-668 RNGNGRNKWS
+668 RNGAGCNQWS
-678 TSEYSGLVHCA
+678 TSEYSGMVHCA

-724 TDSEGAHDTEAEQAA
+724 TNVDGEHDTGAEQAA

-822 LGCIAEGSLVL
+822 LGC
-833 TDRGLVPIE
+833 
-842 NVGVADKVWDGV
+842 
-854 EFVRHEGVI
+854 
-863 YKGQKEVMHYDGL
+863 
-876 TATPDHKVWASFE
+876 
-889 GEPRTVRLDYAASC
+889 
-903 GARLVRTRSGRAPV
+903 
-917 RMGEDH
+917 
-923 QSGSSIHPEGLA
+923 
-935 HADDADRMH
+935 
-944 WVRTTA
+944 
-950 VVEPGEPATGPLEGL
+950 
-965 PVVQQSTRAP
+965 
-975 EVPGSNPHRG
+975 
-985 QTAVHESSR
+985 
-994 SELEALRSEG
+994 
-1004 NHLRLPFGYRSGA
+1004 
-1017 LDSGEPGGTA
+1017 
-1027 AEARTRSCGQRQR
+1027 
-1040 LCSWESPLGD
+1040 
-1050 ARAEYGQP
+1050 
-1058 ADYDSGRVSTRGL
+1058 
-1071 ALRGGSS
+1071 
-1078 AEEDST
+1078 
-1084 GVLPRTDH
+1084 
-1092 RASASCGE
+1092 
-1100 GKAQELARNRTTVAV
+1100 
-1115 YDIVNAGP
+1115 
-1123 RHRFTVSDVLVHNCG
+1123 G

-1163 IWKGLTSLVE
+1163 IWAGLTSLVE

-1203 PVDIEIVGNDRY
+1203 PVDVEIVGNDRY

>member
-1 MQILVPDVNGLTGE
+1 MQILVPDVNSLTGE

-22 AKKNAGIEGP
+22 AKKGAGIEGP

-39 TPGNKFTVGAFGAPG
+39 TPGNRFTVGAFGAPG
-54 TWSLD
+54 TWVLD

-64 ARTEDRSQNSHGF
+64 ARTEGRSQNSYGF

-108 DEHWMILVCSWC
+108 DEHWMILICSWC

-131 HEEIS
+131 HEEIKA
-136 GIPGLFDPTVKKI
+136 IPGLFDPAVKKI

-227 PEERPADWEA
+227 PEERPEDWDA

-287 GAAHRQYEANKNGD
+287 GAAHRQYEANKKKD
-301 LARVKEI
+301 LARIKEI
-308 TGLDNPN
+308 TGLNNPN

-323 LADQGFEMESID
+323 LAAQGFEMESID
-335 KAHVAELLERDDLPE
+335 KAHVAELLERDDLSD
-350 EVREAVERKQLAALS
+350 EVREAMERKQLAALS

-391 ANTGRMCLT
+391 ANTGRMT
-400 GDHEV
+400 G
-405 LTPDGWVR
+405 
-413 IEDWSGG
+413 
-420 RIATW
+420 
-425 NPTGEQIAFSEA
+425 
-437 KAVHFPYSGEMIHI
+437 
-451 DSTRI
+451 
-456 HQISTPDH
+456 
-464 DMPIRE
+464 
-470 RDGSIEKVPVSE
+470 
-482 LEGKRFFHYIRGSR
+482 
-496 RVTTKV
+496 VT
-502 RDDDLRVLLMV
+502 
-513 QADGTYPADGG
+513 
-524 VRLAFRKQR
+524 
-533 KVERCRRLLRGAEL
+533 
-547 VYVERKD
+547 
-554 HKTGYTRFTIRAQ
+554 
-567 DCPLW
+567 
-572 LLMFKDK
+572 
-579 TFGPWIFDSN
+579 
-589 PSIFFEELVFW
+589 
-600 DGSWAS
+600 
-606 SGANSAQ
+606 
-613 YYSTNKTNIDLVQ
+613 
-626 AFAHLSGMYCRVHQK
+626 
-641 RVDSRNPNWTPL
+641 
-653 WIANLWFSPGPGTEF
+653 
-668 RNGNGRNKWS
+668 
-678 TSEYSGLVHCA
+678 
-689 RTTTGFFLVR
+689 
-699 REGSV
+699 
-704 WVTGNSG
+704 
-711 TVLSP
+711 LSP

-724 TDSEGAHDTEAEQAA
+724 TDAEGEHDTEAEQAA

-822 LGCIAEGSLVL
+822 LGC
-833 TDRGLVPIE
+833 
-842 NVGVADKVWDGV
+842 
-854 EFVRHEGVI
+854 
-863 YKGQKEVMHYDGL
+863 
-876 TATPDHKVWASFE
+876 
-889 GEPRTVRLDYAASC
+889 
-903 GARLVRTRSGRAPV
+903 
-917 RMGEDH
+917 
-923 QSGSSIHPEGLA
+923 
-935 HADDADRMH
+935 
-944 WVRTTA
+944 
-950 VVEPGEPATGPLEGL
+950 
-965 PVVQQSTRAP
+965 
-975 EVPGSNPHRG
+975 
-985 QTAVHESSR
+985 
-994 SELEALRSEG
+994 
-1004 NHLRLPFGYRSGA
+1004 
-1017 LDSGEPGGTA
+1017 
-1027 AEARTRSCGQRQR
+1027 
-1040 LCSWESPLGD
+1040 
-1050 ARAEYGQP
+1050 
-1058 ADYDSGRVSTRGL
+1058 
-1071 ALRGGSS
+1071 
-1078 AEEDST
+1078 
-1084 GVLPRTDH
+1084 
-1092 RASASCGE
+1092 
-1100 GKAQELARNRTTVAV
+1100 
-1115 YDIVNAGP
+1115 
-1123 RHRFTVSDVLVHNCG
+1123 G

-1149 GGAKIYPKGTPDDV
+1149 GGAKIYPKGTPDEV

-1203 PVDIEIVGNDRY
+1203 PVDVEIVGNDRY

>member
-15 QFVALQQ
+15 QFIALQQ
-22 AKKNAGIEGP
+22 AKKGAGIEGP

-39 TPGNKFTVGAFGAPG
+39 LPGNRFTVGAFGAPG
-54 TWSLD
+54 TWMLD

-64 ARTEDRSQNSHGF
+64 ARTEGRSQNSYGF

-108 DEHWMILVCSWC
+108 DEHWMILICSWC

-131 HEEIS
+131 HKEIKA
-136 GIPGLFDPTVKKI
+136 IPGLFDPSVKKI

-227 PEERPADWEA
+227 PEERPADWDA

-287 GAAHRQYEANKNGD
+287 GAAHRQYEANKKRD

-323 LADQGFEMESID
+323 LAAQGFEMESID
-335 KAHVAELLERDDLPE
+335 KAHVAELLERDDLPD

-391 ANTGRMCLT
+391 ANTGRMT
-400 GDHEV
+400 G
-405 LTPDGWVR
+405 
-413 IEDWSGG
+413 
-420 RIATW
+420 
-425 NPTGEQIAFSEA
+425 
-437 KAVHFPYSGEMIHI
+437 
-451 DSTRI
+451 
-456 HQISTPDH
+456 
-464 DMPIRE
+464 
-470 RDGSIEKVPVSE
+470 
-482 LEGKRFFHYIRGSR
+482 
-496 RVTTKV
+496 VT
-502 RDDDLRVLLMV
+502 
-513 QADGTYPADGG
+513 
-524 VRLAFRKQR
+524 
-533 KVERCRRLLRGAEL
+533 
-547 VYVERKD
+547 
-554 HKTGYTRFTIRAQ
+554 
-567 DCPLW
+567 
-572 LLMFKDK
+572 
-579 TFGPWIFDSN
+579 
-589 PSIFFEELVFW
+589 
-600 DGSWAS
+600 
-606 SGANSAQ
+606 
-613 YYSTNKTNIDLVQ
+613 
-626 AFAHLSGMYCRVHQK
+626 
-641 RVDSRNPNWTPL
+641 
-653 WIANLWFSPGPGTEF
+653 
-668 RNGNGRNKWS
+668 
-678 TSEYSGLVHCA
+678 
-689 RTTTGFFLVR
+689 
-699 REGSV
+699 
-704 WVTGNSG
+704 
-711 TVLSP
+711 LSP

-724 TDSEGAHDTEAEQAA
+724 TDAEGEHDTEAEQAA

-754 KKLVRPLLVG
+754 KKLVRPLLMG

-822 LGCIAEGSLVL
+822 LGCIAEGSWVL

-842 NVGVADKVWDGV
+842 SVSIADKVWDGV
-854 EFVRHEGVI
+854 EFVRHGGVI
-863 YKGQKEVMHYDGL
+863 YKGQREVMHYGEL
-876 TATPDHKVWASFE
+876 TATPDHKVWASID
-889 GEPRTVRLDYAASC
+889 GKSRAVRLDYAASC
-903 GARLVRTRSGRAPV
+903 GAHLVRTGSGGTPV
-917 RMGEDH
+917 RLGEDY
-923 QSGSSIHPEGLA
+923 QPRGALHPERLA
-935 HADDADRMH
+935 HPDDVDQVH
-944 WVRTTA
+944 GLWTTT
-950 VVEPGEPATGPLEGL
+950 VDESGEPA
-965 PVVQQSTRAP
+965 
-975 EVPGSNPHRG
+975 PGSLKGLSVLQQPTNPSEVSRSTSHG
-985 QTAVHESSR
+985 NQATLYESER
-994 SELEALRSEG
+994 SELVSVRGSRD
-1004 NHLRLPFGYRSGA
+1004 HFRLPFGDRGGA
-1017 LDSGEPGGTA
+1017 LDPGKLRRST
-1027 AEARTRSCGQRQR
+1027 AEARTRSCGQQ
-1040 LCSWESPLGD
+1040 SGV
-1050 ARAEYGQP
+1050 RAGEP
-1058 ADYDSGRVSTRGL
+1058 AVGYTEAEFSQSTDYDSGGVQAGGLAIRGRRSTEKASRGL
-1071 ALRGGSS
+1071 FQGTDYRAGSVS
-1078 AEEDST
+1078 
-1084 GVLPRTDH
+1084 
-1092 RASASCGE
+1092 GE
-1100 GKAQELARNRTTVAV
+1100 RKAQELAGDRATVAV
-1115 YDIVNAGP
+1115 YDILNAGP
-1123 RHRFTVSDVLVHNCG
+1123 RHRFTVSGVLVHNCG

-1149 GGAKIYPKGTPDDV
+1149 GGAKIYPKGTPDEV
-1163 IWKGLTSLVE
+1163 IWEGLTSLVE
-1173 TWRVAHPHIVS
+1173 TWRVAHPRIVS

-1203 PVDIEIVGNDRY
+1203 PVDVEIVGNDRY

>member
-1 MQILVPDVNGLTGE
+1 VYYTYVPTSEERTVQILVPDVNGLTGE

-22 AKKNAGIEGP
+22 AKKAAGIEGR
-32 IEVTDRA
+32 IEVADRA
-39 TPGNKFTVGAFGAPG
+39 KPGNRFTAGAFGAPG
-54 TWSLD
+54 TWTLD

-64 ARTEDRSQNSHGF
+64 ARTEGRSQNSYGF
-77 EDIFDGTELHL
+77 ESIFDGTELHL

-108 DEHWMILVCSWC
+108 DEEWMILICSWC
-120 IGQGEIHTAYG
+120 IGRGEIHTAYG
-131 HEEIS
+131 HEEVS
-136 GIPGLFDPTVKKI
+136 GIPGLFDPAVKKI

-287 GAAHRQYEANKNGD
+287 GAAHRQYEANKARD

-335 KAHVAELLERDDLPE
+335 KAHVAELLERDDLPD

-365 AATKYVIAQGSTNSD
+365 AATKYVVAQGSTNSD

-391 ANTGRMCLT
+391 ANTGRMT
-400 GDHEV
+400 G
-405 LTPDGWVR
+405 
-413 IEDWSGG
+413 
-420 RIATW
+420 
-425 NPTGEQIAFSEA
+425 
-437 KAVHFPYSGEMIHI
+437 
-451 DSTRI
+451 
-456 HQISTPDH
+456 
-464 DMPIRE
+464 
-470 RDGSIEKVPVSE
+470 
-482 LEGKRFFHYIRGSR
+482 
-496 RVTTKV
+496 VT
-502 RDDDLRVLLMV
+502 
-513 QADGTYPADGG
+513 
-524 VRLAFRKQR
+524 
-533 KVERCRRLLRGAEL
+533 
-547 VYVERKD
+547 
-554 HKTGYTRFTIRAQ
+554 
-567 DCPLW
+567 
-572 LLMFKDK
+572 
-579 TFGPWIFDSN
+579 
-589 PSIFFEELVFW
+589 
-600 DGSWAS
+600 
-606 SGANSAQ
+606 
-613 YYSTNKTNIDLVQ
+613 
-626 AFAHLSGMYCRVHQK
+626 
-641 RVDSRNPNWTPL
+641 
-653 WIANLWFSPGPGTEF
+653 
-668 RNGNGRNKWS
+668 
-678 TSEYSGLVHCA
+678 
-689 RTTTGFFLVR
+689 
-699 REGSV
+699 
-704 WVTGNSG
+704 
-711 TVLSP
+711 LSP

-724 TDSEGAHDTEAEQAA
+724 TDAEEEHDTEAEQVA

-854 EFVRHEGVI
+854 ELVRHEGVI
-863 YKGQKEVMHYDGL
+863 YKGQKEVMHYGGL

-889 GEPRTVRLDYAASC
+889 GEPRAVRLDYAASC
-903 GARLVRTRSGRAPV
+903 GARLIRTGSSRAPV
-917 RMGEDH
+917 RLGE
-923 QSGSSIHPEGLA
+923 
-935 HADDADRMH
+935 
-944 WVRTTA
+944 
-950 VVEPGEPATGPLEGL
+950 GET
-965 PVVQQSTRAP
+965 Q
-975 EVPGSNPHRG
+975 
-985 QTAVHESSR
+985 
-994 SELEALRSEG
+994 ELE
-1004 NHLRLPFGYRSGA
+1004 N
-1017 LDSGEPGGTA
+1017 D
-1027 AEARTRSCGQRQR
+1027 
-1040 LCSWESPLGD
+1040 
-1050 ARAEYGQP
+1050 
-1058 ADYDSGRVSTRGL
+1058 
-1071 ALRGGSS
+1071 
-1078 AEEDST
+1078 
-1084 GVLPRTDH
+1084 
-1092 RASASCGE
+1092 
-1100 GKAQELARNRTTVAV
+1100 RTTVAV
-1115 YDIVNAGP
+1115 YDILNAGP

-1163 IWKGLTSLVE
+1163 IWEGLTSLVE
-1173 TWRVAHPHIVS
+1173 TWRIAHPHIVS

-1203 PVDIEIVGNDRY
+1203 PVDVEIVGNDRY

>member
-22 AKKNAGIEGP
+22 AKKDASIEGP

-39 TPGNKFTVGAFGAPG
+39 TPGNRFTVGAFGAPG

-64 ARTEDRSQNSHGF
+64 ARTEGRSSRTYGF

-108 DEHWMILVCSWC
+108 DEHWMILICSWC

-214 MFSVPNRKGGRTL
+214 MFSVPNRTGRRTL
-227 PEERPADWEA
+227 PEERPADWDA

-287 GAAHRQYEANKNGD
+287 GAAHRQYEANKKAD

-335 KAHVAELLERDDLPE
+335 KAHVAELLEREDLPD

-391 ANTGRMCLT
+391 ANTGRMT
-400 GDHEV
+400 G
-405 LTPDGWVR
+405 
-413 IEDWSGG
+413 
-420 RIATW
+420 
-425 NPTGEQIAFSEA
+425 
-437 KAVHFPYSGEMIHI
+437 
-451 DSTRI
+451 
-456 HQISTPDH
+456 
-464 DMPIRE
+464 
-470 RDGSIEKVPVSE
+470 
-482 LEGKRFFHYIRGSR
+482 
-496 RVTTKV
+496 VT
-502 RDDDLRVLLMV
+502 
-513 QADGTYPADGG
+513 
-524 VRLAFRKQR
+524 
-533 KVERCRRLLRGAEL
+533 
-547 VYVERKD
+547 
-554 HKTGYTRFTIRAQ
+554 
-567 DCPLW
+567 
-572 LLMFKDK
+572 
-579 TFGPWIFDSN
+579 
-589 PSIFFEELVFW
+589 
-600 DGSWAS
+600 
-606 SGANSAQ
+606 
-613 YYSTNKTNIDLVQ
+613 
-626 AFAHLSGMYCRVHQK
+626 
-641 RVDSRNPNWTPL
+641 
-653 WIANLWFSPGPGTEF
+653 
-668 RNGNGRNKWS
+668 
-678 TSEYSGLVHCA
+678 
-689 RTTTGFFLVR
+689 
-699 REGSV
+699 
-704 WVTGNSG
+704 
-711 TVLSP
+711 LSP

-724 TDSEGAHDTEAEQAA
+724 TDAEGEHDTEAEQAA

-754 KKLVRPLLVG
+754 KKLVRPLLMG

-776 RLTAWAAGEDSVL
+776 RLTAWVAGEDSVL

-842 NVGVADKVWDGV
+842 NVDLADKVWDGV
-854 EFVRHEGVI
+854 EFVRHGGVV

-876 TATPDHKVWASFE
+876 TATPDHEVWASID
-889 GEPRTVRLDYAASC
+889 GEPRAVRLDYAATC
-903 GARLVRTRSGRAPV
+903 GARLIRTGSGGTPV
-917 RMGEDH
+917 RLGEDH
-923 QSGSSIHPEGLA
+923 QCRGALHPEGLA
-935 HADDADRMH
+935 HTNDADR
-944 WVRTTA
+944 VRGLRATA
-950 VVEPGEPATGPLEGL
+950 VVESGESAFGPLERL
-965 PVVQQSTRAP
+965 SVLQQPTSP
-975 EVPGSNPHRG
+975 SEV
-985 QTAVHESSR
+985 SR
-994 SELEALRSEG
+994 SDSYSSQTTLYKSERSG
-1004 NHLRLPFGYRSGA
+1004 LDSVRSSWDHLRLPVSNRSGTV
-1017 LDSGEPGGTA
+1017 DSGEPGGA
-1027 AEARTRSCGQRQR
+1027 PPEARTRSCGQRSGV
-1040 LCSWESPLGD
+1040 CPWESAVGY
-1050 ARAEYGQP
+1050 AETEYGQQTEH
-1058 ADYDSGRVSTRGL
+1058 YSGRVPTRGV
-1071 ALRGGSS
+1071 ALHRGGS
-1078 AEEDST
+1078 EEET
-1084 GVLPRTDH
+1084 PRGVHPGADY
-1092 RASASCGE
+1092 RAGATRSEGE
-1100 GKAQELARNRTTVAV
+1100 AQELARDRTTVAV
-1115 YDIVNAGP
+1115 YDILNAGP
-1123 RHRFTVSDVLVHNCG
+1123 RHRFTVSNVLVHNCG

-1163 IWKGLTSLVE
+1163 IWEGLTSLVE

-1203 PVDIEIVGNDRY
+1203 PVDVEIVGNDRY

-1287 LVNVERAGF
+1287 LINVERAGF

>member
-15 QFVALQQ
+15 QFIALQQ
-22 AKKNAGIEGP
+22 AKKDAGIDGP

-39 TPGNKFTVGAFGAPG
+39 TPGNRFTVGAFGAPG
-54 TWSLD
+54 TWTLD

-64 ARTEDRSQNSHGF
+64 ARTEGRSQNSYGF

-88 DIETYSTVDLKK
+88 DIETYSRVDLKK

-108 DEHWMILVCSWC
+108 DEEWMILICSWC
-120 IGQGEIHTAYG
+120 IGRGEIHTAYG
-131 HEEIS
+131 HEEVS
-136 GIPGLFDPTVKKI
+136 GIPGLFDPAVKKI

-227 PEERPADWEA
+227 PEERPADWDA

-287 GAAHRQYEANKNGD
+287 GAAHRQYEANKKGD

-335 KAHVAELLERDDLPE
+335 KAHVAELLERDDLPD

-391 ANTGRMCLT
+391 ANTGRMT
-400 GDHEV
+400 GV
-405 LTPDGWVR
+405 TL
-413 IEDWSGG
+413 
-420 RIATW
+420 
-425 NPTGEQIAFSEA
+425 
-437 KAVHFPYSGEMIHI
+437 
-451 DSTRI
+451 
-456 HQISTPDH
+456 
-464 DMPIRE
+464 
-470 RDGSIEKVPVSE
+470 SI
-482 LEGKRFFHYIRGSR
+482 
-496 RVTTKV
+496 
-502 RDDDLRVLLMV
+502 
-513 QADGTYPADGG
+513 Q
-524 VRLAFRKQR
+524 
-533 KVERCRRLLRGAEL
+533 
-547 VYVERKD
+547 
-554 HKTGYTRFTIRAQ
+554 
-567 DCPLW
+567 
-572 LLMFKDK
+572 
-579 TFGPWIFDSN
+579 
-589 PSIFFEELVFW
+589 
-600 DGSWAS
+600 
-606 SGANSAQ
+606 
-613 YYSTNKTNIDLVQ
+613 
-626 AFAHLSGMYCRVHQK
+626 
-641 RVDSRNPNWTPL
+641 
-653 WIANLWFSPGPGTEF
+653 
-668 RNGNGRNKWS
+668 
-678 TSEYSGLVHCA
+678 
-689 RTTTGFFLVR
+689 
-699 REGSV
+699 
-704 WVTGNSG
+704 
-711 TVLSP
+711 
-716 HNLPRDHF
+716 NLPRDHF
-724 TDSEGAHDTEAEQAA
+724 IDAEGEHDTEAEQAA
-739 IDKLLAGVHVGSEDL
+739 IDKLLAGVPVGSEDL

-789 ESFRNGE
+789 ESFRKGE

-822 LGCIAEGSLVL
+822 LGC
-833 TDRGLVPIE
+833 
-842 NVGVADKVWDGV
+842 
-854 EFVRHEGVI
+854 
-863 YKGQKEVMHYDGL
+863 
-876 TATPDHKVWASFE
+876 
-889 GEPRTVRLDYAASC
+889 
-903 GARLVRTRSGRAPV
+903 
-917 RMGEDH
+917 
-923 QSGSSIHPEGLA
+923 
-935 HADDADRMH
+935 
-944 WVRTTA
+944 
-950 VVEPGEPATGPLEGL
+950 
-965 PVVQQSTRAP
+965 
-975 EVPGSNPHRG
+975 
-985 QTAVHESSR
+985 
-994 SELEALRSEG
+994 
-1004 NHLRLPFGYRSGA
+1004 
-1017 LDSGEPGGTA
+1017 
-1027 AEARTRSCGQRQR
+1027 
-1040 LCSWESPLGD
+1040 
-1050 ARAEYGQP
+1050 
-1058 ADYDSGRVSTRGL
+1058 
-1071 ALRGGSS
+1071 
-1078 AEEDST
+1078 
-1084 GVLPRTDH
+1084 
-1092 RASASCGE
+1092 
-1100 GKAQELARNRTTVAV
+1100 
-1115 YDIVNAGP
+1115 
-1123 RHRFTVSDVLVHNCG
+1123 G

-1163 IWKGLTSLVE
+1163 IWEGLTSLVE

-1203 PVDIEIVGNDRY
+1203 PVDVEIVGNDRY

>member
-22 AKKNAGIEGP
+22 AKKDAGIEGP
-32 IEVTDRA
+32 IEVADRA
-39 TPGNKFTVGAFGAPG
+39 NPGNRFTVGAFGAPG
-54 TWSLD
+54 TWTLD

-64 ARTEDRSQNSHGF
+64 ARTEGRSQNSYGF

-108 DEHWMILVCSWC
+108 DERWMILICSWC

-131 HEEIS
+131 HEEIKA
-136 GIPGLFDPTVKKI
+136 IPGLFDPAVKKI
-149 AHNSDFERINFSAL
+149 AHNSDFERVNFSAL

-287 GAAHRQYEANKNGD
+287 GAAHRQYEANKKKD

-335 KAHVAELLERDDLPE
+335 KAHVAELLERDDLPD

-365 AATKYVIAQGSTNSD
+365 AATKYVIARGSTNSD

-391 ANTGRMCLT
+391 ANTGRMT
-400 GDHEV
+400 G
-405 LTPDGWVR
+405 
-413 IEDWSGG
+413 
-420 RIATW
+420 
-425 NPTGEQIAFSEA
+425 
-437 KAVHFPYSGEMIHI
+437 
-451 DSTRI
+451 
-456 HQISTPDH
+456 
-464 DMPIRE
+464 
-470 RDGSIEKVPVSE
+470 
-482 LEGKRFFHYIRGSR
+482 
-496 RVTTKV
+496 VT
-502 RDDDLRVLLMV
+502 
-513 QADGTYPADGG
+513 
-524 VRLAFRKQR
+524 
-533 KVERCRRLLRGAEL
+533 
-547 VYVERKD
+547 
-554 HKTGYTRFTIRAQ
+554 
-567 DCPLW
+567 
-572 LLMFKDK
+572 
-579 TFGPWIFDSN
+579 
-589 PSIFFEELVFW
+589 
-600 DGSWAS
+600 
-606 SGANSAQ
+606 
-613 YYSTNKTNIDLVQ
+613 
-626 AFAHLSGMYCRVHQK
+626 
-641 RVDSRNPNWTPL
+641 
-653 WIANLWFSPGPGTEF
+653 
-668 RNGNGRNKWS
+668 
-678 TSEYSGLVHCA
+678 
-689 RTTTGFFLVR
+689 
-699 REGSV
+699 
-704 WVTGNSG
+704 
-711 TVLSP
+711 LSP

-724 TDSEGAHDTEAEQAA
+724 TDAEGEHDTEAEQAA

-754 KKLVRPLLVG
+754 KKLVRPLLMG

-854 EFVRHEGVI
+854 EFVRHDGVI
-863 YKGQKEVMHYDGL
+863 YKGQKEVMRYGGL
-876 TATPDHKVWASFE
+876 TATPGHKVWASFE
-889 GEPRTVRLDYAASC
+889 GEPRTVRFDYAASC
-903 GARLVRTRSGRAPV
+903 GARLVRTGSNGAPV
-917 RMGEDH
+917 WMGEDH

-935 HADDADRMH
+935 HTDDADRVHRM
-944 WVRTTA
+944 RTTA
-950 VVEPGEPATGPLEGL
+950 VVKPGKLALGSLEGL
-965 PVVQQSTRAP
+965 PVVQQSTRSS
-975 EVPGSNPHRG
+975 EVPGPNPHRS
-985 QTAVHESSR
+985 QAEVHESSR
-994 SELEALRSEG
+994 SELEALRGER
-1004 NHLRLPFGYRSGA
+1004 NRLRLPLGDRGRA
-1017 LDSGEPGGTA
+1017 LDSGEPGETTT
-1027 AEARTRSCGQRQR
+1027 EARAGSCGQRQGV
-1040 LCSWESPLGD
+1040 CSGEPSMGD
-1050 ARAEYGQP
+1050 ALAEHGQQTE
-1058 ADYDSGRVSTRGL
+1058 YLSGGVPSRRL
-1071 ALRGGSS
+1071 ALCGGRS
-1078 AEEDST
+1078 AEEDSP
-1084 GVLPRTDH
+1084 GILPRGNY
-1092 RASASCGE
+1092 RSCASCGE
-1100 GKAQELARNRTTVAV
+1100 GEAQELENDRTTVAV
-1115 YDIVNAGP
+1115 YDILNAGP
-1123 RHRFTVSDVLVHNCG
+1123 RHRFTVSNVLVHNCG

-1163 IWKGLTSLVE
+1163 IWAGLTSLVE

-1203 PVDIEIVGNDRY
+1203 PVDVEIVGNDRY

-1259 GTQRRIVGGPTQVEN
+1259 GTQRRTVGGPTQVEN

>member
-22 AKKNAGIEGP
+22 AKKDAGIASP

-39 TPGNKFTVGAFGAPG
+39 TPGNRFTVGAFGAPG
-54 TWSLD
+54 TWTLD

-64 ARTEDRSQNSHGF
+64 ARTEGRSQNSYGF

-88 DIETYSTVDLKK
+88 DIETYSRVDLKK

-108 DEHWMILVCSWC
+108 DEHWMILICSWC
-120 IGQGEIHTAYG
+120 IGEGEIHTAYG

-136 GIPGLFDPTVKKI
+136 GIPGLFDSNVKKI

-287 GAAHRQYEANKNGD
+287 SAAHRQYEANKARD

-335 KAHVAELLERDDLPE
+335 KAHVAELLERDDLPD

-391 ANTGRMCLT
+391 ANTGRMT
-400 GDHEV
+400 GV
-405 LTPDGWVR
+405 TL
-413 IEDWSGG
+413 
-420 RIATW
+420 
-425 NPTGEQIAFSEA
+425 
-437 KAVHFPYSGEMIHI
+437 
-451 DSTRI
+451 
-456 HQISTPDH
+456 
-464 DMPIRE
+464 
-470 RDGSIEKVPVSE
+470 SI
-482 LEGKRFFHYIRGSR
+482 
-496 RVTTKV
+496 
-502 RDDDLRVLLMV
+502 
-513 QADGTYPADGG
+513 Q
-524 VRLAFRKQR
+524 
-533 KVERCRRLLRGAEL
+533 
-547 VYVERKD
+547 
-554 HKTGYTRFTIRAQ
+554 
-567 DCPLW
+567 
-572 LLMFKDK
+572 
-579 TFGPWIFDSN
+579 
-589 PSIFFEELVFW
+589 
-600 DGSWAS
+600 
-606 SGANSAQ
+606 
-613 YYSTNKTNIDLVQ
+613 
-626 AFAHLSGMYCRVHQK
+626 
-641 RVDSRNPNWTPL
+641 
-653 WIANLWFSPGPGTEF
+653 
-668 RNGNGRNKWS
+668 
-678 TSEYSGLVHCA
+678 
-689 RTTTGFFLVR
+689 
-699 REGSV
+699 
-704 WVTGNSG
+704 
-711 TVLSP
+711 
-716 HNLPRDHF
+716 NLPRDHF
-724 TDSEGAHDTEAEQAA
+724 TDAEGEHDTEAEQAA
-739 IDKLLAGVHVGSEDL
+739 IDRLLAGVHVGSEDL

-822 LGCIAEGSLVL
+822 LGCISEGSLVL

-842 NVGVADKVWDGV
+842 NVGIADKVWDGV

-863 YKGQKEVMHYDGL
+863 YKGQKEVMHYGGL
-876 TATPDHKVWASFE
+876 TATLDHKVWASFE
-889 GEPRTVRLDYAASC
+889 GEPRAVRLDYAASC
-903 GARLVRTRSGRAPV
+903 GARLIRTGSSRAPV
-917 RMGEDH
+917 RLGED
-923 QSGSSIHPEGLA
+923 
-935 HADDADRMH
+935 
-944 WVRTTA
+944 
-950 VVEPGEPATGPLEGL
+950 
-965 PVVQQSTRAP
+965 
-975 EVPGSNPHRG
+975 
-985 QTAVHESSR
+985 
-994 SELEALRSEG
+994 
-1004 NHLRLPFGYRSGA
+1004 
-1017 LDSGEPGGTA
+1017 
-1027 AEARTRSCGQRQR
+1027 
-1040 LCSWESPLGD
+1040 SP
-1050 ARAEYGQP
+1050 
-1058 ADYDSGRVSTRGL
+1058 
-1071 ALRGGSS
+1071 
-1078 AEEDST
+1078 
-1084 GVLPRTDH
+1084 GVLPRGDH
-1092 RASASCGE
+1092 RACTTCGE
-1100 GKAQELARNRTTVAV
+1100 GETQELENDRTTVAV
-1115 YDIVNAGP
+1115 YDILNAGP

-1163 IWKGLTSLVE
+1163 IWEGLTSLVE

-1203 PVDIEIVGNDRY
+1203 PVDVEIVGNDRY

>member
-15 QFVALQQ
+15 QFATLQQ
-22 AKKNAGIEGP
+22 AKKDAGIEGP
-32 IEVTDRA
+32 LEVADRA
-39 TPGNKFTVGAFGAPG
+39 TPGNRFTVGAFGTPG
-54 TWSLD
+54 TWNLD

-64 ARTEDRSQNSHGF
+64 ARTEGRSQNSYGF
-77 EDIFDGTELHL
+77 EDIFDGAELHL
-88 DIETYSTVDLKK
+88 DIETYSRVDLKK

-108 DEHWMILVCSWC
+108 DEDWMILICSWC
-120 IGQGEIHTAYG
+120 VGQGEIHTAYG

-262 AEEYEAWITA
+262 AEEYEAWIAA

-287 GAAHRQYEANKNGD
+287 GAAHRQYEANKKED

-335 KAHVAELLERDDLPE
+335 KAHVAELLERDDLPD

-391 ANTGRMCLT
+391 ANTGRMT
-400 GDHEV
+400 G
-405 LTPDGWVR
+405 
-413 IEDWSGG
+413 
-420 RIATW
+420 
-425 NPTGEQIAFSEA
+425 
-437 KAVHFPYSGEMIHI
+437 
-451 DSTRI
+451 
-456 HQISTPDH
+456 
-464 DMPIRE
+464 
-470 RDGSIEKVPVSE
+470 
-482 LEGKRFFHYIRGSR
+482 
-496 RVTTKV
+496 VT
-502 RDDDLRVLLMV
+502 
-513 QADGTYPADGG
+513 
-524 VRLAFRKQR
+524 
-533 KVERCRRLLRGAEL
+533 
-547 VYVERKD
+547 
-554 HKTGYTRFTIRAQ
+554 
-567 DCPLW
+567 
-572 LLMFKDK
+572 
-579 TFGPWIFDSN
+579 
-589 PSIFFEELVFW
+589 
-600 DGSWAS
+600 
-606 SGANSAQ
+606 
-613 YYSTNKTNIDLVQ
+613 
-626 AFAHLSGMYCRVHQK
+626 
-641 RVDSRNPNWTPL
+641 
-653 WIANLWFSPGPGTEF
+653 
-668 RNGNGRNKWS
+668 
-678 TSEYSGLVHCA
+678 
-689 RTTTGFFLVR
+689 
-699 REGSV
+699 
-704 WVTGNSG
+704 
-711 TVLSP
+711 LSP

-724 TDSEGAHDTEAEQAA
+724 TDAEGEHDTEAEQAA

-754 KKLVRPLLVG
+754 KKLVRPLLMG

-833 TDRGLVPIE
+833 TDRGLTPIE

-854 EFVRHEGVI
+854 EFVRHEGVV
-863 YKGQKEVMHYDGL
+863 YKGQKEVMHYGGL

-903 GARLVRTRSGRAPV
+903 GARLICTGSSGAPV
-917 RMGEDH
+917 RLGEDH
-923 QSGSSIHPEGLA
+923 QPGGALHPERVA
-935 HADDADRMH
+935 HSDDAYRVH
-944 WVRTTA
+944 RVWATA
-950 VVEPGEPATGPLEGL
+950 VVKLGESALEPLEGL
-965 PVVQQSTRAP
+965 PVVQQSTRSS
-975 EVPGSNPHRG
+975 EVPGSNPHRS
-985 QTAVHESSR
+985 QAEVHESSR
-994 SELEALRSEG
+994 SELEALRSER
-1004 NHLRLPFGYRSGA
+1004 NHLRLPLGDRGGA
-1017 LDSGEPGGTA
+1017 LDSGEPGETTT
-1027 AEARTRSCGQRQR
+1027 EARAGSCGQRQGV
-1040 LCSWESPLGD
+1040 CSGEPSMGN
-1050 ARAEYGQP
+1050 AHAEYGQP
-1058 ADYDSGRVSTRGL
+1058 ADYYYGRVPTRGL
-1071 ALRGGSS
+1071 ALRGGGS
-1078 AEEDST
+1078 AEKTSP
-1084 GVLPRTDH
+1084 GIFPRADH
-1092 RASASCGE
+1092 RASASSGE
-1100 GKAQELARNRTTVAV
+1100 GEAQELAGDRTTVAV
-1115 YDIVNAGP
+1115 YDILNAGP
-1123 RHRFTVSDVLVHNCG
+1123 RHRFTVSNVLVHNCG
-1138 FGGGAGALLNL
+1138 FGGGVGALLNL

-1163 IWKGLTSLVE
+1163 IWEGLTSLVE

-1203 PVDIEIVGNDRY
+1203 PVDVEIVGNDRY

-1304 EIVTETTGG
+1304 EIVTESTGG

>member
-1 MQILVPDVNGLTGE
+1 MQILVPDVNNLTGE

-22 AKKNAGIEGP
+22 AKKGAGIEGP

-39 TPGNKFTVGAFGAPG
+39 KPGNRFTVGAFGAPG

-64 ARTEDRSQNSHGF
+64 ARTENRSQNSYGF
-77 EDIFDGTELHL
+77 EDIFDGSELHL

-108 DEHWMILVCSWC
+108 DEHWMILICSWC

-131 HEEIS
+131 HEEIKA
-136 GIPGLFDPTVKKI
+136 IPGLFDPAVKKI

-163 KGLPVGTYIDPEE
+163 KGLAVGTYIDPKE

-214 MFSVPNRKGGRTL
+214 MFSVPNRKGRRTL
-227 PEERPADWEA
+227 PEERPADWDA

-287 GAAHRQYEANKNGD
+287 GAAHHQYETNKKRD

-335 KAHVAELLERDDLPE
+335 KAHVAELLERDDLPD

-365 AATKYVIAQGSTNSD
+365 AATKYIIAQGSTNSD

-391 ANTGRMCLT
+391 ANTGRMT
-400 GDHEV
+400 GV
-405 LTPDGWVR
+405 TL
-413 IEDWSGG
+413 
-420 RIATW
+420 
-425 NPTGEQIAFSEA
+425 
-437 KAVHFPYSGEMIHI
+437 
-451 DSTRI
+451 
-456 HQISTPDH
+456 
-464 DMPIRE
+464 
-470 RDGSIEKVPVSE
+470 SI
-482 LEGKRFFHYIRGSR
+482 
-496 RVTTKV
+496 
-502 RDDDLRVLLMV
+502 
-513 QADGTYPADGG
+513 Q
-524 VRLAFRKQR
+524 
-533 KVERCRRLLRGAEL
+533 
-547 VYVERKD
+547 
-554 HKTGYTRFTIRAQ
+554 
-567 DCPLW
+567 
-572 LLMFKDK
+572 
-579 TFGPWIFDSN
+579 
-589 PSIFFEELVFW
+589 
-600 DGSWAS
+600 
-606 SGANSAQ
+606 
-613 YYSTNKTNIDLVQ
+613 
-626 AFAHLSGMYCRVHQK
+626 
-641 RVDSRNPNWTPL
+641 
-653 WIANLWFSPGPGTEF
+653 
-668 RNGNGRNKWS
+668 
-678 TSEYSGLVHCA
+678 
-689 RTTTGFFLVR
+689 
-699 REGSV
+699 
-704 WVTGNSG
+704 
-711 TVLSP
+711 
-716 HNLPRDHF
+716 NLPRDHF
-724 TDSEGAHDTEAEQAA
+724 TDAEGEHDTEAEQAA

-754 KKLVRPLLVG
+754 KKLVRPLLMG

-842 NVGVADKVWDGV
+842 NVGIADKVWDGV
-854 EFVRHEGVI
+854 EFVRHEGVV

-889 GEPRTVRLDYAASC
+889 GEPRTVRLDYAAAG
-903 GARLVRTRSGRAPV
+903 GAHLIRTGSSGTPV
-917 RMGEDH
+917 RMGENH
-923 QSGSSIHPEGLA
+923 QRGSALHTEGLA
-935 HADDADRMH
+935 YTDDADRVH
-944 WVRTTA
+944 GVRATA
-950 VVEPGEPATGPLEGL
+950 VVESGESSTGALEGL
-965 PVVQQSTRAP
+965 SVMQQPACTP
-975 EVPGSNPHRG
+975 EIPGSNSHSS
-985 QTAVHESSR
+985 QAAVHEPKR
-994 SELEALRSEG
+994 PELVSIWSTRD
-1004 NHLRLPFGYRSGA
+1004 HLRLPFGNRSRA
-1017 LDSGEPGGTA
+1017 LDSGELGETPS
-1027 AEARTRSCGQRQR
+1027 EARTRSCGQRQR
-1040 LCSWESPLGD
+1040 VCSGESSLGYPS
-1050 ARAEYGQP
+1050 AESSQSTEH
-1058 ADYDSGRVSTRGL
+1058 DSCRVLSRGV
-1071 ALRGGSS
+1071 ALRG
-1078 AEEDST
+1078 ANDTKEAPR
-1084 GVLPRTDH
+1084 GVHPGADH
-1092 RASASCGE
+1092 RTSAIGCE
-1100 GKAQELARNRTTVAV
+1100 REAQELARDRTTVAV
-1115 YDIVNAGP
+1115 YDILNAGP
-1123 RHRFTVSDVLVHNCG
+1123 RHRFTVSDALVHNCG

-1149 GGAKIYPKGTPDDV
+1149 GGAKIYPKGTPDEV
-1163 IWKGLTSLVE
+1163 IWQGLTSLVE

-1203 PVDIEIVGNDRY
+1203 PVDVEIEGNDRY

>member
-1 MQILVPDVNGLTGE
+1 MQILVPNLNGLTGE
-15 QFVALQQ
+15 QFTVLQR
-22 AKKNAGIEGP
+22 AKQDANIEGP
-32 IEVTDRA
+32 IDVQERA
-39 TPGNKFTVGAFGAPG
+39 TPGERFTVGAFGAPG
-54 TWSLD
+54 LWSLD
-59 QLDRA
+59 QIDRA
-64 ARTEDRSQNSHGF
+64 ARTEGRSQNSYGF

-88 DIETYSTVDLKK
+88 DIETYSRVDLKK

-108 DEHWMILVCSWC
+108 DEEWKILICSWC
-120 IGQGEIHTAYG
+120 IGKGEIHTAYG
-131 HEEIS
+131 HEEVS
-136 GIPGLFDPTVKKI
+136 GIPGLFDPQVKKI

-214 MFSVPNRKGGRTL
+214 MFSVPNRKGGRML
-227 PEERPADWEA
+227 PEERPADWDA

-272 TRINDRGIKIDTALA
+272 TRVNDRGIKIDTALA
-287 GAAHRQYEANKNGD
+287 GAAHRQYEANKARD

-323 LADQGFEMESID
+323 LAERGFEMESID
-335 KAHVAELLERDDLPE
+335 KAHVAELLERDDLPDE
-350 EVREAVERKQLAALS
+350 IREAVERKQLAALS

-391 ANTGRMCLT
+391 ANTGRMT
-400 GDHEV
+400 G
-405 LTPDGWVR
+405 
-413 IEDWSGG
+413 
-420 RIATW
+420 
-425 NPTGEQIAFSEA
+425 
-437 KAVHFPYSGEMIHI
+437 
-451 DSTRI
+451 
-456 HQISTPDH
+456 
-464 DMPIRE
+464 
-470 RDGSIEKVPVSE
+470 
-482 LEGKRFFHYIRGSR
+482 
-496 RVTTKV
+496 VT
-502 RDDDLRVLLMV
+502 
-513 QADGTYPADGG
+513 
-524 VRLAFRKQR
+524 
-533 KVERCRRLLRGAEL
+533 
-547 VYVERKD
+547 
-554 HKTGYTRFTIRAQ
+554 
-567 DCPLW
+567 
-572 LLMFKDK
+572 
-579 TFGPWIFDSN
+579 
-589 PSIFFEELVFW
+589 
-600 DGSWAS
+600 
-606 SGANSAQ
+606 
-613 YYSTNKTNIDLVQ
+613 
-626 AFAHLSGMYCRVHQK
+626 
-641 RVDSRNPNWTPL
+641 
-653 WIANLWFSPGPGTEF
+653 
-668 RNGNGRNKWS
+668 
-678 TSEYSGLVHCA
+678 
-689 RTTTGFFLVR
+689 
-699 REGSV
+699 
-704 WVTGNSG
+704 
-711 TVLSP
+711 LSP

-724 TDSEGAHDTEAEQAA
+724 TDAEGEHDTEAEQAA

-754 KKLVRPLLVG
+754 KKLVRPLLMG

-789 ESFRNGE
+789 ESFRKGE
-796 DIYVATAERMGGAKA
+796 DIYVATAERMGGVKA

-842 NVGVADKVWDGV
+842 NVGIADKVWDGV
-854 EFVRHEGVI
+854 EFVRHDGVI
-863 YKGQKEVMHYDGL
+863 YKGQKEAMTYDNL

-889 GEPRTVRLDYAASC
+889 GAPRTVRLDYAAAC
-903 GARLVRTRSGRAPV
+903 GARLVRTGSSGAPV
-917 RMGEDH
+917 RLGEDH
-923 QSGSSIHPEGLA
+923 QRGSALHPEGLA
-935 HADDADRMH
+935 HADDADRVH
-944 WVRTTA
+944 GVRTTA
-950 VVEPGEPATGPLEGL
+950 VVESGESSTGSIERLSIL
-965 PVVQQSTRAP
+965 QQSTRPP
-975 EVPGSNPHRG
+975 EIPGSNSHYG
-985 QTAVHESSR
+985 QAEVHEPPR
-994 SELEALRSEG
+994 PELEALWSEG
-1004 NHLRLPFGYRSGA
+1004 DNLRLLFSDRGRT
-1017 LDSGEPGGTA
+1017 LDSGESGRASTG
-1027 AEARTRSCGQRQR
+1027 ARVGSSGQRQGV
-1040 LCSWESPLGD
+1040 CSRESSVGD
-1050 ARAEYGQP
+1050 ACAEYGQQTEH
-1058 ADYDSGRVSTRGL
+1058 YSGRVPTRGV
-1071 ALRGGSS
+1071 ALHRGGSD
-1078 AEEDST
+1078 EET
-1084 GVLPRTDH
+1084 PRGVHPGADY
-1092 RASASCGE
+1092 RAGATRSEGE
-1100 GKAQELARNRTTVAV
+1100 AQELARDRTTVAV
-1115 YDIVNAGP
+1115 YDILNAGP
-1123 RHRFTVSDVLVHNCG
+1123 RHRFTVSNVLVHNCG

-1163 IWKGLTSLVE
+1163 IWAGLTSLVE

-1191 AFDKGGPASRRI
+1191 AFDRGGPASKRI
-1203 PVDIEIVGNDRY
+1203 PVDVEIVGNDRY

>member
-15 QFVALQQ
+15 QFIALQQ
-22 AKKNAGIEGP
+22 AKKDAGIKGP

-39 TPGNKFTVGAFGAPG
+39 TPGNRFTVGAFGAPG

-64 ARTEDRSQNSHGF
+64 ARTEGRSQNSYGF

-108 DEHWMILVCSWC
+108 DEHWMILICSWC
-120 IGQGEIHTAYG
+120 VGQGDIRTAFG
-131 HEEIS
+131 HEEIKA
-136 GIPGLFDPTVKKI
+136 IPGLFDPAVKKI

-227 PEERPADWEA
+227 PEERPADWDA

-287 GAAHRQYEANKNGD
+287 GAAHHQYEDNKKKD

-335 KAHVAELLERDDLPE
+335 KAHVAELLERDDLPD

-391 ANTGRMCLT
+391 ANTGRMT
-400 GDHEV
+400 G
-405 LTPDGWVR
+405 
-413 IEDWSGG
+413 
-420 RIATW
+420 
-425 NPTGEQIAFSEA
+425 
-437 KAVHFPYSGEMIHI
+437 
-451 DSTRI
+451 
-456 HQISTPDH
+456 
-464 DMPIRE
+464 
-470 RDGSIEKVPVSE
+470 
-482 LEGKRFFHYIRGSR
+482 
-496 RVTTKV
+496 VT
-502 RDDDLRVLLMV
+502 
-513 QADGTYPADGG
+513 
-524 VRLAFRKQR
+524 
-533 KVERCRRLLRGAEL
+533 
-547 VYVERKD
+547 
-554 HKTGYTRFTIRAQ
+554 
-567 DCPLW
+567 
-572 LLMFKDK
+572 
-579 TFGPWIFDSN
+579 
-589 PSIFFEELVFW
+589 
-600 DGSWAS
+600 
-606 SGANSAQ
+606 
-613 YYSTNKTNIDLVQ
+613 
-626 AFAHLSGMYCRVHQK
+626 
-641 RVDSRNPNWTPL
+641 
-653 WIANLWFSPGPGTEF
+653 
-668 RNGNGRNKWS
+668 
-678 TSEYSGLVHCA
+678 
-689 RTTTGFFLVR
+689 
-699 REGSV
+699 
-704 WVTGNSG
+704 
-711 TVLSP
+711 LSP

-724 TDSEGAHDTEAEQAA
+724 TDEDGDHDTKAEQAA
-739 IDKLLAGVHVGSEDL
+739 IDRLLAGVHVGSEDL

-789 ESFRNGE
+789 ESFRKGE
-796 DIYVATAERMGGAKA
+796 DIYVATAERMGGVKA

-863 YKGQKEVMHYDGL
+863 YKGQKEVMHYGGL

-889 GEPRTVRLDYAASC
+889 GEPRAVRLDYAASC
-903 GARLVRTRSGRAPV
+903 GARLIRTGSSRAPV
-917 RMGEDH
+917 RLGEDH
-923 QSGSSIHPEGLA
+923 QPGGALHPEGLA
-935 HADDADRMH
+935 HTDDADRVHRM
-944 WVRTTA
+944 RTTA
-950 VVEPGEPATGPLEGL
+950 VVEPGKPALGPLEGL

-975 EVPGSNPHRG
+975 EVPGSNPNRS
-985 QTAVHESSR
+985 QAEVHKPSR
-994 SELEALRSEG
+994 PELETLRSTR
-1004 NHLRLPFGYRSGA
+1004 NHLRFPIGDSGWT
-1017 LDSGEPGGTA
+1017 LDSGEFRRA
-1027 AEARTRSCGQRQR
+1027 SAKARAGSRGQRQGV
-1040 LCSWESPLGD
+1040 CSGEPSMGD
-1050 ARAEYGQP
+1050 ALAEHGQQAEYR
-1058 ADYDSGRVSTRGL
+1058 SGGVPTRGL
-1071 ALRGGSS
+1071 ALCGGRS
-1078 AEEDST
+1078 AEEDSP
-1084 GVLPRTDH
+1084 GVLPRGDH
-1092 RASASCGE
+1092 RACTTCGE
-1100 GKAQELARNRTTVAV
+1100 GETQELENDRTTVAV
-1115 YDIVNAGP
+1115 YDILNAGP

-1163 IWKGLTSLVE
+1163 IWAGLTSLVE

-1203 PVDIEIVGNDRY
+1203 PVDVEVVGNDRY

>member
-22 AKKNAGIEGP
+22 AKKDAGIEGP

-54 TWSLD
+54 TWMLD

-64 ARTEDRSQNSHGF
+64 AKTEGRSKNSYGF
-77 EDIFDGTELHL
+77 EDIFDGSELHL

-108 DEHWMILVCSWC
+108 GEHWMILICSWC

-227 PEERPADWEA
+227 PEERPADWDA
-237 YVEYNRQDVI
+237 YVEYNRQDVV

-287 GAAHRQYEANKNGD
+287 SAAHRQYEANKARD

-335 KAHVAELLERDDLPE
+335 KAHVAELLERDDLPD

-365 AATKYVIAQGSTNSD
+365 AATKYVIAQDSTNSD

-391 ANTGRMCLT
+391 ANTGRMT
-400 GDHEV
+400 GV
-405 LTPDGWVR
+405 TL
-413 IEDWSGG
+413 
-420 RIATW
+420 
-425 NPTGEQIAFSEA
+425 
-437 KAVHFPYSGEMIHI
+437 
-451 DSTRI
+451 
-456 HQISTPDH
+456 
-464 DMPIRE
+464 
-470 RDGSIEKVPVSE
+470 SI
-482 LEGKRFFHYIRGSR
+482 
-496 RVTTKV
+496 
-502 RDDDLRVLLMV
+502 
-513 QADGTYPADGG
+513 Q
-524 VRLAFRKQR
+524 
-533 KVERCRRLLRGAEL
+533 
-547 VYVERKD
+547 
-554 HKTGYTRFTIRAQ
+554 
-567 DCPLW
+567 
-572 LLMFKDK
+572 
-579 TFGPWIFDSN
+579 
-589 PSIFFEELVFW
+589 
-600 DGSWAS
+600 
-606 SGANSAQ
+606 
-613 YYSTNKTNIDLVQ
+613 
-626 AFAHLSGMYCRVHQK
+626 
-641 RVDSRNPNWTPL
+641 
-653 WIANLWFSPGPGTEF
+653 
-668 RNGNGRNKWS
+668 
-678 TSEYSGLVHCA
+678 
-689 RTTTGFFLVR
+689 
-699 REGSV
+699 
-704 WVTGNSG
+704 
-711 TVLSP
+711 
-716 HNLPRDHF
+716 NLPRDHF
-724 TDSEGAHDTEAEQAA
+724 TDAEGEHDTEAEQAA
-739 IDKLLAGVHVGSEDL
+739 IDRLLAGVHVGSEDL
-754 KKLVRPLLVG
+754 KKLVRPLLEG

-842 NVGVADKVWDGV
+842 NVGIADKVWDGV

-863 YKGQKEVMHYDGL
+863 YKGQKEAMTYDNL

-889 GEPRTVRLDYAASC
+889 GAPRTVRLDYAAAC
-903 GARLVRTRSGRAPV
+903 GARLVRTGSSGAPV
-917 RMGEDH
+917 RLGEDH
-923 QSGSSIHPEGLA
+923 QRGSALHPEGLA
-935 HADDADRMH
+935 HADDADRVH
-944 WVRTTA
+944 GVRTTA
-950 VVEPGEPATGPLEGL
+950 VVESGESSTGSIERLSIL
-965 PVVQQSTRAP
+965 QQSTRPP
-975 EVPGSNPHRG
+975 EIPGSNSHYG
-985 QTAVHESSR
+985 QAEVHEPPR
-994 SELEALRSEG
+994 SELEALWSEG
-1004 NHLRLPFGYRSGA
+1004 DNLRLLFSDRGRT
-1017 LDSGEPGGTA
+1017 LDSGESGRASTG
-1027 AEARTRSCGQRQR
+1027 ARVGSSGQRQGV
-1040 LCSWESPLGD
+1040 CSGESSVGD
-1050 ARAEYGQP
+1050 ARAEYGQQTEH
-1058 ADYDSGRVSTRGL
+1058 YSGRVPTRGV
-1071 ALRGGSS
+1071 ALHRGGS
-1078 AEEDST
+1078 EEET
-1084 GVLPRTDH
+1084 PRGVHPGADY
-1092 RASASCGE
+1092 RAGATRSEGE
-1100 GKAQELARNRTTVAV
+1100 AQELARDRTTVAV
-1115 YDIVNAGP
+1115 YDILNAGP
-1123 RHRFTVSDVLVHNCG
+1123 RHRFTVSNVLVHNCG

-1163 IWKGLTSLVE
+1163 IWEGLTSLVE
-1173 TWRVAHPHIVS
+1173 TWRIAHPHIVS

-1203 PVDIEIVGNDRY
+1203 PVDVEIVGNDRY

-1304 EIVTETTGG
+1304 EIVTETTSG